1 MSIKRKA
8 LRSENRA
15 TKNKGG
21 KIKVSLKERLLRG
34 LLAIGFTMAPWA
46 MPSAYAD
53 IVRVDGG
60 TTDTVGGVH
69 NIYAGQVKGD
79 NAINRFQ
86 KFELPANQI
95 ANMYF
100 TTKGGTTE
108 ATSLFNFVNSRINID
123 GTVNALRNNT
133 IGGHMYFL
141 SKDGLTLGSKGV
153 INAGALTIMNGV
165 DFPTSNSNAFS
176 KIEDVLNLKQTQG
189 DGSIDIKGTINAVDL
204 VNIVSNYKLNVNSG
218 AKITTTS
225 VNGKR
230 DFTQLVNI
238 GNINSGLSSNLV
250 VSRSKESKGNVAL
263 VARATNYNED
273 NAAIHGWLDVATK
286 NTVGAYVNVEGN
298 TTIKADG
305 EASIGAYA
313 DCNAEFGNLATFGN
327 IGQSR
332 SGVTIAGTVEGDT
345 VNIISSATN
354 NFTQGVLNKIATTG
368 GKFVTEWMQRV
379 LGQKVD
385 VAGLTIDVV
394 GLKAYSDLT
403 VASGANITA
412 TGKDTTGEGAHSA
425 LNLQSISNVVASQG
439 AAGNTTGKDKRYFGA
454 GVLISTLENDAKLN
468 VAGGASLTTTDK
480 AGSITAAANAKTSTD
495 LRALGAPN
503 NTSMPETAYVTVS
516 LNLNDGYTKSE
527 VNIAKD
533 AKLDAAKDVN
543 LLANTG
549 LGTSNLSLITNAQ
562 DVYASTSMLYMDM
575 ESSADVNVGG
585 LITAGNE
592 VNLDAKNTDKIFT
605 KSSNNTTEDGAATW
619 LGYLANPTGGD
630 FTSLTNTVINGAR
643 NFVNE
648 KWGWLS
654 SVPDPVFKSNGW
666 TAGAT
671 INVTL
676 LNNEAN
682 INVGNTASIT
692 AAKDINIKALQGY
705 DDLLCTAVGSSSK
718 IKNPEGEGGVAKK
731 EVVVSAAIGYV
742 EKNDAANVNIAGST
756 AGNAAKLVAKT
767 GDINISANTEYIWNR
782 YNSMVTSLMSSW
794 DAVTVKNLRDSYA
807 EGQKV
812 PAELEAYYQN
822 PTVENFEKLQ
832 LAIANTPDFF
842 SGLGDIVQQ
851 VLNVGS
857 LVRKAEQFANAA
869 MYTNVNVGTTVRP
882 VSKSEEDVSVA
893 ISGAVLKYGTKANV
907 VVGRDAELTAGK
919 NIDITSKTKMVDAN
933 YFGTS
938 QGILGTF
945 GSDWGL
951 PDTVMKVLGNLEID
965 VKVLPGWSRS
975 EGDVYGGNIGI
986 TVNDIESNTV
996 IAEGAKLTA
1005 QSIKANADTDL
1016 QRVLVTLGGGSAG
1029 NTGVTG
1035 MMSVNYG
1042 NTNSIVSV
1050 DNEAKIIATGTNGLA
1065 LNADND
1071 SLLFNVDGDITA
1083 SHSKAIGVSFGYS
1096 QNNVITAAG
1105 IFDNDEATLENAG
1118 NLSEDS
1124 TENKR
1129 KKQIL
1134 QALKDSLS
1142 STQKGSLGNTDVQD
1156 AAFNI
1161 AKLSI
1166 DSTSTPEIIS
1176 VGVAGAV
1183 STKKNS
1189 REANAGEG
1197 RQDASGA
1204 NVLAQQSQIEMRD
1217 LGANDAADDTQNNIL
1232 NSIESNQSNA
1242 RVANNHASF
1251 TNLIGAGAVQISRF
1265 DGVTASLLED
1275 AKVNFTTGS
1284 RALDLYAHE
1293 DGLTATVAGA
1303 MALRTGAKEGASSVA
1318 MLSGTSAVN
1327 AVNMD
1332 VLAQMKDATIKD
1344 ALSITNEAKQAE
1356 TIAAAAAPISLDV
1369 TRSDLNIGFTTAMN
1383 ASVNLIDNHVHAN
1396 LNNNNVS
1403 MTDANLGNLTR
1414 VQNLAYDAST
1424 QITGGISLEV
1434 AKTAGLG
1441 LNAVFAQMKND
1452 VQANVIKGTYMS
1464 IDGFDNI
1471 AASDLLQINAAV
1483 GVAAGSNNL
1492 ALGAIWSHAKL
1503 DNNIEA
1509 VIDGATITAKNV
1521 ANEAVD
1527 AAVDDKKQASAN
1539 WKEVLLAVGFDAE
1552 GTEYKDVIQSEKVD
1566 LEFNEEVF
1574 DTSVEEAEQYKG
1586 DLDDKQ
1592 NDAAYNEENYT
1603 SKKLELSKDKNST
1616 VINGALSL
1624 ATEGGDRGNIA
1635 CAVAVTDAV
1644 VDNDYTA
1651 SIKNAK
1657 ITASDTAKGVT
1668 SLVHNDNLIVD
1679 FAAGISGTGSQQ
1691 SLLSGAGSAAAV
1703 KLRNDAVASIEN
1715 SEISSAKIDVQA
1727 KNAADI
1733 VDVAGAMSIG
1743 VGGTKVGIG
1752 LSVAASDIEN
1762 TTTAKALGST
1772 LQGYNGGA
1780 TAVDIQSL
1788 NNGDI
1793 KTIAAGIVGT
1803 IDKSYLA
1810 AYGNVA
1816 VNVGHNN
1823 TEAYVDH
1830 SLGENNVIKNS
1841 SKINKASTVNVYA
1854 EDTTE
1859 EVAAAAGANI
1869 TGSKAAVGLSFA
1881 VNRLDDQSL
1890 KAALNN
1896 TAVTTAQGANI
1907 NVETKEE
1914 IALKA
1919 IGVGAGLGIG
1929 NSYANF
1935 QGAASI
1941 TLARNKQNIAELN
1954 GGSIEGAT
1962 SDSADAE
1969 VVVKAYQEN
1978 EIIGTGDAI
1987 SASFSSKPGAA
1998 VGIGAVGINL
2008 DSTTKASINNIKKL
2022 NAKDVEVNALGKQR
2036 IYDVA
2041 VGISASAQTVNA
2053 AGSLS
2058 FNILNDDVAAAIT
2071 GSTINATNSVGVF
2084 AKGDDELVNVTGGL
2098 NLGFASTVGIGVAV
2112 ASNSMAGNVTATVNN
2127 SDITALGNGSKEL
2140 TAHEYT
2146 TSEDEKT
2153 KNKLTLTET
2162 QHKGLVVD
2170 AYSKHD
2176 ITDVVVS
2183 GGLAMNVSSVGVA
2196 LNGLGA
2202 TTEMT
2207 GTTGAYLENSSVNKN
2222 SEDTNGDV
2230 VVTAYDAATLHDVAV
2245 NVAAAF
2251 GNAAV
2256 SVGAAVALSDFDRT
2270 IEAKTSN
2277 GTINAAKLIDTAGGK
2292 TSNHMVT
2299 VGVSA
2304 SVSATGSAG
2313 VGALV
2318 DSVNSKNKVHA
2329 EISQVTSKNDGVTLK
2344 AAHDNYLNYTGVG
2357 IVAAGGQ
2364 GSGSVGVAVGTIND
2378 TNTIT
2383 GVLDKVNVTH
2393 RDDQAEDYFAVTN
2406 YSNTTPDLIAVTLS
2420 AGIGSGSVGVASDS
2434 HSAEDLLSLNIK
2446 NSSFGLDKK
2455 AKNVHAKVDNHY
2467 IINKTSTN
2475 ISIAGSLGGG
2485 VGVSVQPVTINSSE
2499 LLNITGSNF
2508 AATGNVNFTANETR
2522 DIDMVCVNVAGS
2534 TLIGVGVTNTMV
2546 VLGGKQ
2552 DSVVTTTNNGEL
2564 DEQMSVDLGAT
2575 INKADHAVDEG
2586 KKMVVDSIG
2595 DADKQMNAAASEIKT
2610 EEISKNTLTTEIEG
2624 IKTDIDDR
2632 DHYAQMGTEAVSGV
2646 TLKASNTNVTAKD
2659 INIKA
2664 ITKDNIDIV
2673 SGTGTLGL
2681 VGVNVNTASLKE
2693 NVANNLEILGG
2704 TYVAENTAILGTI
2717 TGEAKTRAVMAGV
2730 AGVGVNVA
2738 HARVAAE
2745 GKGNS
2750 VTVEGASLT
2759 NSKGLLVRALHD
2771 TDYFSYSDDY
2781 GVNVI
2786 QGGYLEAKT
2795 EDKLDNKLRV
2805 ANSELINT
2813 AENEPITTDG
2823 VSTPDT
2829 NTADKSAV
2837 QAKTGSIEIA
2847 AMKMSQ
2853 VRTKSRYGGV
2863 NGIGGLN
2870 SYASSKVDATNRL
2883 DFSQN
2888 EVKDISS
2895 FDLAKAGI
2903 LDLYSRYSTVTDC
2916 YLNFGGG
2923 SVIAGGGGV
2932 FGVSENKGQ
2941 AILNVD
2947 KNSFDV
2953 ANLKAQSLVTGIN
2966 DNVLAK
2972 NHGQTINIAVGIGA
2986 SKNKLETTI
2995 DTAAQTSLS
3004 DNSFAVSNTVANG
3017 NIMSYKEVEK
3027 LDVDGNKYTAYEPVY
3042 EQLAQKTAKT
3052 ALEILA
3058 ETNAKA
3064 DSDISC
3070 VNVGGILAVGHND
3083 GVVTINESTEAS
3095 LTGKQNAAATLLK
3108 SLSLKT
3114 KGTNDVYNKVYGGGG
3129 GILSISP
3136 YAATAE
3142 NVLTVTNDVT
3152 LKGKFKVQE
3161 AAAIEALQSDII
3173 EIQADTESGGA
3184 LLDVAGGSVKNTRNA
3199 NSHTIVTLSEAE
3211 LEADSASIVAQNNMD
3226 LNKKFRYGMK
3236 GGSGAGIIA
3245 AASPTTFT
3253 NSITELAGVEIGN
3266 SRVATANNLHI
3277 QAATENNIF
3286 ALSLFENGSILVGVN
3301 QATVN
3306 NTLSYTNQVNMD
3318 APSKL
3323 TTGAADSL
3331 LDINS
3336 VDNTLLNVGSYAHAY
3351 GALLTVAS
3359 PETNNTTKR
3368 NNYVN
3373 IAGSVNS
3380 ANDLAINAGQYADAS
3395 IAGLTAVI
3403 DVMTYSGGLIPARD
3417 RKLTNEIEQHN
3428 VVTISGSTTSIAD
3441 TVLYANEGAVNI
3453 TVNNISSGSYSSDKN
3468 TKGYVSSDTASTNP
3482 SDVSLKGEN
3491 KVKLEGGSVVAGAKH
3506 SVELE
3511 IGQPGYVVILNEQ
3524 ERAAFVSSNPRI
3536 KVTGNPTISGPGDL
3550 EQAVEFKQVNLSTE
3564 LYEQY
3569 LQQQD
3574 VVASYSTNK
3583 SSEAYAVALAE
3594 LKAIEDQLIALGMTS
3609 RDAQGNILVTG
3620 SVVADAVVLPK
3631 ISVSG
3636 GNVNINTQDIA
3647 ATNDASIK
3655 AYGTPTVSVINNT
3668 SLYVI
3673 LDDITVGE
3681 RGGEITYNTTKL
3693 EQGDAAA
3700 LTNNTS
3706 LIKSLNKNV
3715 KDISFISFANLH
3727 AEASEGGKVA
3737 IRSNYAGAK
3746 EFEVKITHEGEQV
3759 TAISKL
3765 MPNIELGN
3773 GASIINKRGNID
3785 IYSAAGDIVLNGNVN
3800 GKEINVKAAQ
3810 GSLYQNSVQGL
3821 VNIGGDVKQQYASLV
3836 QNVINNEASYLKGD
3850 AAHMTGS
3857 YTSDTVAASDESK
3870 GTIMGSSVYI
3880 SADTI
3885 NVNGLIQSGYA
3896 EYKLEVGSE
3905 AELQKI
3911 NELNTKYANSNY
3923 TDDEIVRMGG
3933 NSQFV
3938 VVAGG
3943 QVYDSA
3949 KGCYYYKV
3957 PVYYNPATKKLLVP
3971 NVEDYGGNISL
3982 TGKIASTGNG
3992 RLVAMDGTYDIAAN
4006 NKTTYDLKL
4015 YGLTTTN
4022 VEGKITIVDTAKHQQ
4037 TELTRTSYKVTD
4049 FTSGVTSNGSM
4060 SGSYT
4065 YKPLANQRY
4074 SWSLGKDESTRA
4086 YYERKYETNW
4096 WGLRESVDVTSHTGD
4111 YTKTS
4116 EVKLAGTAKD
4126 EANAITELKGY
4137 TNNFAVSLDKQRTS
4151 ESKSEVTETR
4161 WTTGLFGFRKHQL
4174 YKWYEDTGYS
4184 YTYNASVDASK
4195 DISISFIGNT
4205 DKSSTISV
4213 SSGGSIDVHGNIG
4226 SKDFNNTIEL
4236 TSNQGGIYQDK
4247 GYLRADSVTLQAVGA
4262 MSGINIL
4269 SSSELSLSATNNAKA
4284 DTIYW
4289 RNGVGSKTGSEGNA
4303 ININVE
4309 TQLAGVNS
4317 PGTVK
4322 LVGTNGNANNNSL
4335 VALFDLTTNG
4345 SIVSATNTAISAARV
4360 DLTATNGSIGTASKA
4375 ILVNTGDIPVVAADS
4390 LSASLNAQAKGNIY
4404 LAESS
4409 GDMRIGKI
4417 YSDEGDV
4424 SLSGPGSLVD
4434 ALPYDN
4440 VHKGRSEAELVALW
4454 ESLGLLE
4461 NKTAKETTTVD
4472 NGRPLYEY
4480 KTTSVK
4486 QADGSYKVVT
4496 EKVQARDAEGR
4507 LLYEV
4512 EEEVQAW
4519 DAQRL
4524 LYAISNS
4531 IINPEPGVELPTK
4544 VANIKADNLSLN
4556 MGDSAGLN
4564 SNTTTVY
4571 KIDELG
4577 MREDLADLK
4586 DIARADARDV
4596 IWDAVNNEVRITRK
4610 LPIGVMLKGTVSI
4623 NAGQIDGANNEA
4635 SNISG
4640 NVYLEGRKYS
4650 LANTQAAD
4658 LNIMQIAAKG
4668 DVILANAS
4676 GSVLNANSN
4685 SGMAVIKANNLTIDA
4700 GPKDGTNGSIGVAD
4714 KWLNVSIT
4722 GGLNATSNAGIY
4734 LEQIGADTLLLQG
4747 IASKGDIYLTAL
4759 SDIVSDTSLGTTSYI
4774 NLVNPGSITLKSLN
4788 GNVGTETNWLRV
4800 LNGEEAITNDKHLV
4814 VEAAKS
4820 AYIKGMSTAQDGAS
4834 AGGTLYVE
4842 DISVG
4847 SGESI
4852 NLDSNGGIYFV
4863 KAQAATIDAKAA
4875 LSVEQSQDSILEADV
4890 FYVQAGTGIKLAGS
4904 NNKLHKVALF
4914 NSGSNTGSKNITEK
4928 QRSTIINSGDKALEL
4943 VAVGRS
4949 KEAASEAFVGDL
4961 VLKNAA
4967 SGLAN
4972 DINITGLVVVEGTV
4986 NIENAEQSIHVP
4998 AAPTAAAFSVSA
5010 DSITL
5015 LAEEQVTNA
5024 GALVAKN
5031 GISLSGNT
5039 ADSLMGVENT
5049 GTMTT
5054 ANGDISLTAANSTI
5068 KNEGTLTVEQKG
5080 NITIEAGKHVI
5091 NRGVLNIQGAGNI
5104 ALTSGEQGSV
5114 FSLKDGELYTREGN
5128 IDLLAKSSTY
5138 SVVIN
5143 GNAVTNDDAALNA
5156 ADEEALLAGNVVG
5169 AVINSANA
5177 AAIGGTFAITSSKG
5191 SIFNF
5196 NNFSNS
5202 NAESGDLT
5210 FNLAS
5215 QDIQLAAAEGSIV
5228 NNIDLYSK
5236 ARVSLLAKSGLSNLS
5251 YTIFGAKGVTLQAT
5265 EGDVINSSVI
5275 ESSSGDIRLLADKG
5289 SVVNVSGADLV
5300 TAGGN
5305 VILESGAGAVVDN
5318 QLYYATNQGEIVS
5331 LGEQAVYSVNRY
5343 YLDNGKKVILTA
5355 TMEAPANAAVKTE
5368 ILGANNVVLADLA
5381 GDIAVFR
5388 KGAVVNYGNT
5398 LAGINADVKN
5408 SGNVILQSAKGDVFN
5423 YFDFNNISKRAD
5435 GSISAKYTDSGYEM
5449 GAGIDSVSIAANDL
5463 TLSAVEGKVFN
5474 SKRQLTAGRDVS
5486 IIAKEGMANFAY
5498 DVQAGRN
5505 ITLTATEGLLVNN
5518 AKLTAASGIIKL
5530 EAQNGSVVN
5539 MLHGDAVA
5547 QEGSVAMLAGGAH
5560 TEQLQLVDT
5569 NGKVSQL
5576 VVNAVAETGS
5586 ASDLKLKLNN
5596 ETAGNYTILVDKY
5609 YSNGGSYV
5617 RMDEN
5622 TDITS
5627 LTTEQQASI
5636 VTVFYQVNDSTNTK
5650 HLVTNF
5656 EAEGL
5661 TTATI
5666 TVNNTNMIG
5675 VKGDVE
5681 AFRQG
5686 DVINRGNIVAGG
5698 GSVALQATYGNII
5711 NYDNYELF
5719 NGKTN
5724 TEALG
5729 TPKII
5734 KAHMGTSIVA
5744 DLKIY
5749 NNMDITAG
5757 EDLLISGGDSVISG
5771 QAYNHLYALGKLIIE
5786 STGSSL
5792 VNNADLVGEKGVILR
5807 AYGELTNTGN
5817 ISSHGVVEL
5826 LAGGIDNSAGMN
5838 TEVARLTNSGDLTA
5852 GSHVR
5857 VETNIGDITLT
5868 GVDIVAKNNPSAVA
5882 EEQKGYIN
5890 IATNSGNIVYSNGTD
5905 TAAHSY
5911 VLNAKA
5917 EDGITVQTG
5926 NGSITSTVNYEAGKS
5941 IALTAANTGTNSSLG
5956 SISQV
5961 GNLQAGPYAVDNE
5974 GYAVAGEGAV
5984 AINGAQAASVH
5995 GDIFAAEGIN
6005 ITSSQG
6011 AVTLQGELKA
6021 GTGIDLAAKGKITA
6035 AGDMYAGNNI
6045 SVGNNIDATH
6055 AAAVEITNSVIKAK
6069 NNITLEAEGTV
6080 NSSKNLV
6087 TSEKGSIILQSFTE
6101 GDVLAAR
6108 NELKAKNDVVLLAKK
6123 GNVVSTSYKDDGIY
6137 PYLSLVANEGMVKLF
6152 TEQGNVSTK
6161 GIILSA
6167 TGVTLEADKGNVSNA
6182 AAVMSNG
6189 AISLQASG
6197 SYVDEQGKMQLGAVV
6212 NNGVLVTISD
6222 EDVKLKATGSVNNN
6236 AAIFA
6241 DGGSIELRAGAS
6253 IANNAVL
6260 AATGGHVS
6268 LTAGDNVENMGG
6280 GIVATEN
6287 ITLTGGGY
6295 VVNRASALASSG
6307 GNISLSSTGAAGGVQ
6322 NLHSS
6327 LTAQRGQISL
6337 TANKGNVLNA
6347 GQSSAL
6353 TAEQDIVLATNSGAV
6368 HNEAAATTEAGKIAL
6383 TTGSGSVTNEGK
6395 LTINNASTEANKGT
6409 VELRGTDFV
6418 KNTGAIKAHGQVD
6431 LVAEQGYVL
6440 NQEAIS
6446 TTKGGVNLNGVNS
6459 VTNYGTIEAVD
6470 KVTLGSTN
6478 GAVLLS
6484 RGTFAATDVTNAS
6497 AVTSAKGD
6505 ISLIGSGKI
6514 INYRAD
6520 LVAGASAEAASG
6532 SIVLQ
6537 STGTGD
6543 VDNYESTLIANKGN
6557 ITLKTNSGNV
6567 LNYIVD
6573 TNEYRFVDTDRVL
6586 TAAEVETIEIDG
6598 SSMYAL
6604 NANGERCLVVAHSI
6618 TNLSAA
6624 QDVLLQAGEGD
6635 ILNDGGIEAKQG
6647 SITEQTAKGTVYNL
6661 GDLTAEKGVSL
6672 EASADVYNVFAD
6684 ITSKTEGIT
6693 LKSTLSGDVYNET
6706 SDLKAQ
6712 NDVLLQAQKGDIVNS
6727 TSDINAIAGSITL
6740 RAVETGDIYNLNNS
6754 LTADAAMSGTRNISM
6769 TTAKGALLNFGA
6781 DLTASGSVELKSAA
6795 TAEHGDVQNV
6805 NSSITAGGAVTLQA
6819 TEGGLVNYLGAIE
6832 AGKKSGSNAD
6842 VQLLA
6847 AYDVLNLGSA
6857 ITTDKGKVELQATES
6872 GDVTNDFSAITTRE
6886 GNISIVTVSGAVENA
6901 YSNLSATDSNITV
6914 AGTKDVVLNNS
6925 AVTAKRNVSI
6935 SSSPAAYGEVLL
6947 TESNIN
6953 AGTGAGGTASITSS
6967 NGDIIIRNSD
6977 VRAGAEINMAA
6988 TKGNISNFNVGD
7000 VVVATD
7006 SHVGV
7011 TVTAE
7016 KNVEVTSLA
7025 GNIDNYSVTTAEKE
7039 DVSLTAFAGSVINY
7053 ANITANGGTISLA
7066 AYAPDKSANK
7076 GDVSSLNTYNV
7087 NTVLSA
7093 GKGVDLF
7100 AMNKLQNDSDVKV
7113 QQGNITITSVNSSV
7127 DMGVNSNNDSKL
7139 AVYTVEQTGN
7149 IIVKADKDIINQT
7162 KLQIGNVTNKTG
7174 GGNIYLTSAHGSI
7187 TNQGDAELVTANG
7200 NITMLAEKNIVNN
7213 GEAYARG
7220 GEIYIESFAGDVNN
7234 TDDFD
7239 VYKGTKTDLAT
7250 SHISIMAKEGKLSN
7264 EHNLVSGGNI
7274 TLVAKDGLQNFSYY
7288 LSAIGDVS
7296 LTATAGDL
7304 INSTAILS
7312 QQGSIYLTAEQGAV
7326 VNVAGGAVAN
7336 MLAYDVA
7343 SDNFTLVENISMHKG
7358 DLYALGGDVIL
7369 RAGGNNDG
7377 STKTVLGVSYGSGDV
7392 INMGSIVALGSH
7404 KVAEAANTGYTV
7416 RNQTFASTLTEE
7428 YFEPGKV
7435 GLYSA
7440 HGNVLNKDTEYGADG
7455 SRNADALMLGN
7466 TNYVLS
7472 LGDIELIAE
7481 EGYLLNNFNIDA
7493 GGSVRAVAKEDV
7505 SFRKSGTNGQNAMVI
7520 TRVGGDLG
7528 ISSITGI
7535 VDGRDFDM
7543 TANGNILVEG
7553 YQGIELSSDVTS
7565 LTGSVMLAAANGS
7578 IYKEVSSQTAYG
7590 GTVTALNGM
7599 AAIGA
7604 GLGDIEVK
7612 AVLGKDVVL
7621 YAPKGDFKVNLVGA
7635 FDSFTAQAQNMS
7647 IDELKNLNSDASGK
7661 APALA
7666 IMGESY
7672 TSKHNGD
7679 IHFSYLNVN
7688 SADIVVENGSVAIDK
7703 LQVKDT
7709 AHITASGY
7717 KVGIYGPAG
7726 KIYRDDS
7733 AAIFFDANRGT
7744 AAGDRPIA
7752 DLSDFFNFNG
7762 EHATSSFLDRFSHIS
7777 SIIDNMQ
7784 QEIASMDRS
7793 DTWNK
7798 DTKGWMNLYIDSG
7811 SHARSNGILLH
7822 RKYNYYVD
7830 NARYPVDDL
7839 ARIILQTSPY
7849 GLYDLAYYN
7858 TLGLD
7863 FTRYDL
7869 IDVQQVALSN
7879 EREVFSKES
7888 DIFLFE
7894 SVLEDGEKIYKL
7906 GSKSSIKYN

>member
-8 LRSENRA
+8 LRTENRA
-15 TKNKGG
+15 AKNKGS
-21 KIKVSLKERLLRG
+21 KVNISLKERLLRG
-34 LLAIGFTMAPWA
+34 TLAIGFTMSPWA

-60 TTDTVGGVH
+60 TTDTVGSVH

-86 KFELPANQI
+86 KFELPPNQI

-100 TTKGGTTE
+100 KTKGGTSE
-108 ATSLFNFVNSRINID
+108 AKSLFNFVNSKINID

-165 DFPTSNSNAFS
+165 DFPDKNDKAFS
-176 KIEDVLNLKQTQG
+176 KIEDVLNLKQDQG
-189 DGSIDIKGTINAVDL
+189 EGSIDIKGTINAVDL
-204 VNIVSNYKLNVNSG
+204 VHIVSNYKLNVNSG
-218 AKITTTS
+218 ANINTTS
-225 VNGKR
+225 PNGKR

-238 GNINSGLSSNLV
+238 GSINSGLGNNLV
-250 VSRSKESKGNVAL
+250 VSRSKDSKGNVAL
-263 VARATNYNED
+263 IARATDYNED
-273 NAAIHGWLDVATK
+273 NAAIHDWLDVATK

-313 DCNAEFGNLATFGN
+313 DCYAEWGNLATFGN

-332 SGVTIAGTVEGDT
+332 SGVTIAGTVEGDK
-345 VNIISSATN
+345 VNIVSSATN
-354 NFTQGVLNKIATTG
+354 NFTQGVFNKILSTAR
-368 GKFVTEWMQRV
+368 KFGTEWVQRAFKT
-379 LGQKVD
+379 GD
-385 VAGLTIDVV
+385 VAGLEIDVV

-403 VASGANITA
+403 IASGAQITA
-412 TGKDTTGEGAHSA
+412 TGKDTTGEGARSA

-454 GVLISTLENDAKLN
+454 GVLLSRLENDAKLN
-468 VAGGASLTTTDK
+468 VKDGASLATTDK
-480 AGSITAAANAKTSTD
+480 EGSITAAANATTSTD
-495 LRALGAPN
+495 LRALAAPN

-516 LNLNDGYTKSE
+516 LNVNNGYTNSV
-527 VNIAKD
+527 VNIANN
-533 AKLDAAKDVN
+533 AKLNAAKDVN
-543 LLANTG
+543 LLANTS
-549 LGTSNLSLITNAQ
+549 LSTSNLSLITNAQ
-562 DVYASTSMLYMDM
+562 DVYVSTSMLYMDM
-575 ESSADVNVGG
+575 ESSADVNVDG
-585 LITAGNE
+585 LITAGND
-592 VNLDAKNTDKIFT
+592 VKLDAKNKDKIFT
-605 KSSNNTTEDGAATW
+605 KASNNTTDDGAATW

-630 FTSLTNTVINGAR
+630 FASLTNTIINGTR

-648 KWGWLS
+648 KWGKLS

-671 INVTL
+671 INVTRL
-676 LNNEAN
+676 KNEAN

-705 DDLLCTAVGSSSK
+705 DDLFCVAVGSSSK
-718 IKNPEGEGGVAKK
+718 IKNPVDDAGNAKK
-731 EVVVSAAIGYV
+731 EVVVSAAIGYM

-756 AGNAAKLVAKT
+756 AGNAAKLVANT
-767 GDINISANTEYIWNR
+767 GDINISADAEYIWNR
-782 YNSMVTSLMSSW
+782 YDSMVKSLMSSW
-794 DAVTVKNLRDSYA
+794 DAFTVKTLRDSYD
-807 EGQKV
+807 EGQEI

-832 LAIANTPDFF
+832 LAIASNPSFF
-842 SGLGDIVQQ
+842 TGVGAIVDQ
-851 VLNVGS
+851 VLNLGS

-869 MYTNVNVGTTVRP
+869 FYVNVNVGTTVRP
-882 VSKSEEDVSVA
+882 ASKSEEDVSVA
-893 ISGAVLKYGTKANV
+893 ISGAVLNYGTKANV
-907 VVGRDAELTAGK
+907 VVGRGAELTAGK
-919 NIDITSKTKMVDAN
+919 TIDITSKTKMVDAN

-951 PDTVMKVLGNLEID
+951 SGTAMKVLGNLEID

-986 TVNDIESNTV
+986 TVNDIQSNTV

-1005 QSIKANADTDL
+1005 QNIKANADTDL

-1035 MMSVNYG
+1035 MLSVNYG
-1042 NTNSIVSV
+1042 NTNSIVSI
-1050 DNEAKIIATGTNGLA
+1050 DNEAKITTTGADGLA

-1071 SLLFNVDGDITA
+1071 SLLVNVDGDITA
-1083 SHSKAIGVSFGYS
+1083 SPTRAIGVSFGYT

-1105 IFDNDEATLENAG
+1105 IFDNDKATLDNAD
-1118 NLSEDS
+1118 NLSEGS
-1124 TENKR
+1124 TDDKR

-1134 QALKDSLS
+1134 QALKNTLS
-1142 STQKGSLGNTDVQD
+1142 STQKDSLGNTNVQD
-1156 AAFNI
+1156 AAFNVG
-1161 AKLSI
+1161 KLSI
-1166 DSTSTPEIIS
+1166 DATSTPEIIS

-1189 REANAGEG
+1189 REANAGAG

-1204 NVLAQQSQIEMRD
+1204 DVLVQQSQTEMTN
-1217 LGANDAADDTQNNIL
+1217 LGANDNADDTQNNIL
-1232 NSIESNQSNA
+1232 NSIGNNQSNV
-1242 RVANNHASF
+1242 RVNNNHASF
-1251 TNLIGAGAVQISRF
+1251 TNLMGAGAVQISRF

-1303 MALRTGAKEGASSVA
+1303 MALRTGAKQGASSVA

-1332 VLAQMKDATIKD
+1332 VLVQVKDATIKD

-1369 TRSDLNIGFTTAMN
+1369 SSGNLNSGFTTAMN

-1396 LNNNNVS
+1396 LINNNVS
-1403 MTDANLGNLTR
+1403 MTEANWGNLTR
-1414 VQNLAYDAST
+1414 IQNLAYDAST
-1424 QITGGISLEV
+1424 QITGAISLEV
-1434 AKTAGLG
+1434 AKTVGLG
-1441 LNAVFAQMKND
+1441 LNAVFAQMQND
-1452 VQANVIKGTYMS
+1452 VQANVTKGTYMS
-1464 IDGFDNI
+1464 IDGLENI
-1471 AASDLLQINAAV
+1471 AATNLLQVNAAV
-1483 GVAAGSNNL
+1483 GVAAGSDST
-1492 ALGAIWSHAKL
+1492 ALGAVWSHAKL

-1521 ANEAVD
+1521 ANKAVD
-1527 AAVDDKKQASAN
+1527 TVVDDKKQGSTS
-1539 WKEVLLAVGFDAE
+1539 WKQAVQALGFDAE
-1552 GTEYKDVIQSEKVD
+1552 GTEYKDVVQSEKVD

-1574 DTSVEEAEQYKG
+1574 DASVEEAKKYKG
-1586 DLDDKQ
+1586 DLKDKQ
-1592 NDAAYNEENYT
+1592 NTGTYTEENYT
-1603 SKKLELSKDKNST
+1603 SKKLELSKDKGST

-1624 ATEGGDRGNIA
+1624 AAEGGERSKLA
-1635 CAVAVTDAV
+1635 LAAAVTDAV

-1657 ITASDTAKGVT
+1657 ITASDTAKGVL

-1679 FAAGISGTGSQQ
+1679 FAAGISGTGSRQ

-1715 SEISSAKIDVQA
+1715 SEISSAKIYVKA

-1743 VGGTKVGIG
+1743 VGGTKAGIG
-1752 LSVAASDIEN
+1752 LSVAASDVEN

-1772 LQGYNGGA
+1772 LQGYDGGS
-1780 TAVDIQSL
+1780 TVVDIQSL

-1803 IDKSYLA
+1803 LDKSYLA
-1810 AYGNVA
+1810 AHGNVA

-1823 TEAYVDH
+1823 TEAYLDH

-1841 SKINKASTVNVYA
+1841 SKINKASKVNVYA

-1869 TGSKAAVGLSFA
+1869 SGSKAAVGLSFA

-1890 KAALNN
+1890 KAAMNN
-1896 TAVTTAQGANI
+1896 TAVTTAKGAKI

-1919 IGVGAGLGIG
+1919 IGVGAGIGIG
-1929 NSYANF
+1929 KEYLNF

-1941 TLARNKQNIAELN
+1941 TLARNKQNVAELN
-1954 GGSIEGAT
+1954 GGSIEGAA

-1978 EIIGTGDAI
+1978 KIIGTGDAI
-1987 SASFSSKPGAA
+1987 SASFSTSAGVPI
-1998 VGIGAVGINL
+1998 GIGAVGINL

-2022 NAKDVEVNALGKQR
+2022 NASDVEVNALGKQR

-2041 VGISASAQTVNA
+2041 VGISASAQTVNI

-2058 FNILNDDVAAAIT
+2058 FNILNDDVAAEIT
-2071 GSTINATNSVGVF
+2071 GSTINASNSVGVF

-2098 NLGFASTVGIGVAV
+2098 NMGFASTVGIGVAV
-2112 ASNSMAGNVTATVNN
+2112 ASNSMAGNVTATVKN
-2127 SDITALGNGSKEL
+2127 SDITALGKGSKQL
-2140 TAHEYT
+2140 TAHEYS

-2153 KNKLTLTET
+2153 KNKLTLTENK
-2162 QHKGLVVD
+2162 HKGLVVD
-2170 AYSKHD
+2170 AYSEHD

-2183 GGLAMNVSSVGVA
+2183 GGLAVNTSSAGVA

-2207 GTTGAYLENSSVNKN
+2207 GTTGAYLENSNVNKN
-2222 SEDTNGDV
+2222 NEDTNGDV
-2230 VVTAYDAATLHDVAV
+2230 VVTAYDAATLNDVAV

-2251 GNAAV
+2251 GNAAGV
-2256 SVGAAVALSDFDRT
+2256 SVGAAVTLSDFDRT

-2277 GTINAAKLIDTAGGK
+2277 CTINAAKLIDTAGGK

-2299 VGVSA
+2299 VGVSVG
-2304 SVSATGSAG
+2304 VSATAGAG

-2318 DSVNSKNKVHA
+2318 DSVNSENKVHA

-2378 TNTIT
+2378 NNTIT

-2420 AGIGSGSVGVASDS
+2420 AGIGSGSVGVASDA

-2475 ISIAGSLGGG
+2475 VSIAASLGGG

-2534 TLIGVGVTNTMV
+2534 TLVGVGVTNTMV

-2564 DEQMSVDLGAT
+2564 DDQMSVELGAT
-2575 INKADHAVDEG
+2575 IDKSNDAVDEG
-2586 KKMVVDSIG
+2586 KKMVLDSID
-2595 DADKQMNAAASEIKT
+2595 DAGGQMNEAASEIKT
-2610 EEISKNTLTTEIEG
+2610 EEISQNTLTTEIED
-2624 IKTDIDDR
+2624 IKNDIAKR
-2632 DHYAQMGTEAVSGV
+2632 NHYAQLGTETVSGV
-2646 TLKASNTNVTAKD
+2646 TLKSSNTNVTAKD

-2681 VGVNVNTASLKE
+2681 AGVNVNTASLKE
-2693 NVANNLEILGG
+2693 NVSNKMEILGG
-2704 TYVAENTAILGTI
+2704 TYVAENTAVLGTI
-2717 TGEAKTRAVMAGV
+2717 TGEAKTWAVMAGV

-2738 HARVAAE
+2738 HARVIAE

-2750 VTVEGASLT
+2750 VTVEGARLT

-2771 TDYFSYSDDY
+2771 TDYLSYSDDY

-2795 EDKLDNKLRV
+2795 EDKLDNKLKV
-2805 ANSELINT
+2805 ASSKLFNT
-2813 AENEPITTDG
+2813 AENEPITTEG
-2823 VSTPDT
+2823 VSRPDT

-2837 QAKTGSIEIA
+2837 QAKTGSMEIA

-2853 VRTKSRYGGV
+2853 VRTESRYGGV

-2870 SYASSKVDATNRL
+2870 SYARSKVDATNRL

-2895 FDLAKAGI
+2895 IDVAKAGI
-2903 LDLYSRYSTVTDC
+2903 VDLYSRYSTVTDC

-2932 FGVSENKGQ
+2932 FGVSDNKGQ
-2941 AILNVD
+2941 ALLNVD

-2953 ANLKAQSLVTGIN
+2953 ANLRAQSLVTGIN
-2966 DNVLAK
+2966 DNVMAK
-2972 NHGQTINIAVGIGA
+2972 NHGQTINIAVGIGVG
-2986 SKNKLETTI
+2986 KNKLDTTI

-3004 DNSFAVSNTVANG
+3004 DNSFAVSNTVVDG
-3017 NIMSYKEVEK
+3017 NIIGYQEVEK
-3027 LDVDGNKYTAYEPVY
+3027 LDADGQKYTAYEPIY
-3042 EQLAQKTAKT
+3042 EQIVQETAKT
-3052 ALEILA
+3052 ALDILA

-3083 GVVTINESTEAS
+3083 GVVTINESTDAS
-3095 LTGKQNAAATLLK
+3095 LTGTQNAATLLK

-3129 GILSISP
+3129 GIFSISP

-3142 NVLTVTNDVT
+3142 NVLTVTNDVK

-3161 AAAIEALQSDII
+3161 AAAVEALQSDII
-3173 EIQADTESGGA
+3173 EIQADTESGGG
-3184 LLDVAGGSVKNTRNA
+3184 LLDVAGGNVKNTRNA

-3211 LEADSASIVAQNNMD
+3211 LEAESASIVAQNNMD

-3236 GGSGAGIIA
+3236 GGSGAGLIA

-3253 NSITELAGVEIGN
+3253 NSITELAGVEIGK

-3286 ALSLFENGSILVGVN
+3286 ALSLFENGSVLVGVN

-3318 APSKL
+3318 TDSTL

-3351 GALLTVAS
+3351 GALLTVAL

-3373 IAGSVNS
+3373 IAGRVNS

-3491 KVKLEGGSVVAGAKH
+3491 KVKLEGGSIVAGAKH
-3506 SVELE
+3506 NVQLV
-3511 IGQPGYVVILNEQ
+3511 IGQPGEVVILNNE
-3524 ERAAFVSSNPRI
+3524 ERAAFKSSNPGVA
-3536 KVTGNPTISGPGDL
+3536 VTGTPTISGAGDL

-3569 LQQQD
+3569 LQQQN

-3609 RDAQGNILVTG
+3609 RDEKGNILVTG

-3647 ATNDASIK
+3647 ATQASIK
-3655 AYGTPTVSVINNT
+3655 AYGTPTASVINNT
-3668 SLYVI
+3668 SLYLI

-3700 LTNNTS
+3700 LTKNTDA
-3706 LIKSLNKNV
+3706 IKSLNKNV
-3715 KDISFISFANLH
+3715 KDISFAALH
-3727 AEASEGGKVA
+3727 AEASEGGTSEGGKVD
-3737 IRSNYAGAK
+3737 IKSNYAGAK
-3746 EFEVKITHEGEQV
+3746 EFEVKFTHEGEQV

-3773 GASIINKRGNID
+3773 GASIINKSGKID
-3785 IYSAAGDIVLNGNVN
+3785 ISNMVGDIVLNGNVN
-3800 GKEINVKAAQ
+3800 GKEINVGAAQ

-3821 VNIGGDVKQQYASLV
+3821 VNIGGDVKQQYESLV
-3836 QNVINNEASYLKGD
+3836 KDVISKENSYLKGND
-3850 AAHMTGS
+3850 AHKTGR
-3857 YTSDTVAASDESK
+3857 YTSDKVAASDKSK
-3870 GTIMGSSVYI
+3870 GTIMGNSVYI

-3896 EYKLEVGSE
+3896 EYKVEVGSA

-3923 TDDEIVRMGG
+3923 TDDEIIRMGG

-3943 QVYDSA
+3943 QAYDSA
-3949 KGCYYYKV
+3949 KDCYYYKV

-4015 YGLTTTN
+4015 YGLTTTK

-4049 FTSGVTSNGSM
+4049 FNSRSTSSEAISGSYT
-4060 SGSYT
+4060 GSYT

-4126 EANAITELKGY
+4126 EANAITELTGY
-4137 TNNFAVSLDKQRTS
+4137 TNNFAVSLDKQQTS
-4151 ESKSEVTETR
+4151 KSKSEATETR

-4174 YKWYEDTGYS
+4174 YEWYEDTGYS

-4195 DISISFIGNT
+4195 DIKISFIGNT
-4205 DKSSTISV
+4205 DNSSTISV

-4226 SKDFNNTIEL
+4226 SKDLNNTINL

-4247 GYLRADSVTLQAVGA
+4247 GYLRADTVALKAVGA

-4269 SSSELSLSATNNAKA
+4269 SDSELALSATNTAKA
-4284 DTIYW
+4284 DTTYW
-4289 RNGVGSKTGSEGNA
+4289 RNGVGSKTGGEGNA
-4303 ININVE
+4303 ITINVE
-4309 TQLAGVNS
+4309 TQLTN
-4317 PGTVK
+4317 GTVK

-4335 VALFDLTTNG
+4335 VSLFDLSTNG
-4345 SIVSATNTAISAARV
+4345 SIVSGTNTAISAARV
-4360 DLTATNGSIGTASKA
+4360 DLTATNGSIGTASEA
-4375 ILVNTGDIPVVAADS
+4375 ILVNTGDIPVAADS
-4390 LSASLNAQAKGNIY
+4390 LSASLNAQASGNIY
-4404 LAESS
+4404 LAEAS
-4409 GDMRIGKI
+4409 GDMRVGKI
-4417 YSDEGDV
+4417 YSDKGDV

-4434 ALPYDN
+4434 ALPYDSVN
-4440 VHKGRSEAELVALW
+4440 KGRSEAELVALW
-4454 ESLGLLE
+4454 ESLGLLK

-4480 KTTSVK
+4480 KTTSVR
-4486 QADGSYKVVT
+4486 QADGSYKVVK
-4496 EKVQARDAEGR
+4496 EQVQARDAEGR
-4507 LLYEV
+4507 PLYEV
-4512 EEEVQAW
+4512 EKDVQAW

-4544 VANIKADNLSLN
+4544 VANIKAENLSLN

-4577 MREDLADLK
+4577 MRNDLADLK

-4596 IWDAVNNEVRITRK
+4596 TWDEAHNEVRITRK

-4623 NAGQIDGANNEA
+4623 NAGQINGADNGA

-4640 NVYLEGRKYS
+4640 NVYLEGRKDS

-4658 LNIMQIAAKG
+4658 LNIKQIAAKG

-4700 GPKDGTNGSIGVAD
+4700 GPKDGTNGSIGTAD
-4714 KWLNVSIT
+4714 KWLNVSIK

-4734 LEQIGADTLLLQG
+4734 LEQVGADTLLLQG
-4747 IASKGDIYLTAL
+4747 IASKGYIYLTAL
-4759 SDIVSDTSLGTTSYI
+4759 NDIVSDTSLGNNSYI

-4800 LNGEEAITNDKHLV
+4800 LNGAEVNHTTTINNDKYLV

-4820 AYIKGMSTAQDGAS
+4820 AYIKGMSTAQDGTSAS
-4834 AGGTLYVE
+4834 GTLYVE
-4842 DISVG
+4842 NIAVG
-4847 SGESI
+4847 SDESI
-4852 NLDSNGGIYFV
+4852 HLDANGGIYFV

-4875 LSVEQSQDSILEADV
+4875 LSVEQSLDSILEAEV
-4890 FYVQAGTGIKLAGS
+4890 FTVQAGKGINLAGA
-4904 NNKLHKVALF
+4904 NNKLHEVALY
-4914 NSGSNTGSKNITEK
+4914 NSGSNSEAQNIPVK
-4928 QRSTIINSGDKALEL
+4928 QTSTIKNSGDKELEL
-4943 VAVGRS
+4943 VAVGKS
-4949 KEAASEAFVGDL
+4949 KEAADKAFVGNL
-4961 VLKNAA
+4961 ELKNATG
-4967 SGLAN
+4967 GLAN
-4972 DINITGLVVVEGTV
+4972 DINITGRVVVEGAV
-4986 NIENAEQSIHVP
+4986 NINNAEQSIHVS
-4998 AAPTAAAFSVSA
+4998 AVPTAADFSMS
-5010 DSITL
+5010 
-5015 LAEEQVTNA
+5015 AEEIQLTAEQQVTNA

-5031 GISLSGNT
+5031 GISLSGKT

-5054 ANGDISLTAANSTI
+5054 AEGNISLTATNSTI
-5068 KNEGTLTVEQKG
+5068 KNEGMLTVEQKG
-5080 NITIEAGKHVI
+5080 NISIEAEKHVI
-5091 NRGVLNIQGAGNI
+5091 NRGVLNIQRAGNI

-5128 IDLLAKSSTY
+5128 IDLRANSSTY
-5138 SVVIN
+5138 SVIIN
-5143 GNAVTNDDAALNA
+5143 GNAVTNDNAALNA
-5156 ADEEALLAGNVVG
+5156 AGEENLLAGNVVG

-5177 AAIGGTFAITSSKG
+5177 AAIGGTFAITSNKG

-5196 NNFSNS
+5196 NNFSNA
-5202 NAESGDLT
+5202 NAEGGNLT
-5210 FNLAS
+5210 INMAS
-5215 QDIQLAAAEGSIV
+5215 QDIRLAAAEGRIF

-5305 VILESGAGAVVDN
+5305 VILESGTGAVVDN
-5318 QLYYATNQGEIVS
+5318 KLYYATNQGEIVS
-5331 LGEQAVYSVNRY
+5331 LGEQEAYSVNRY
-5343 YLDNGKKVILTA
+5343 YLDNGNKVILTA

-5423 YFDFNNISKRAD
+5423 YFDFNFNNISKRAD
-5435 GSISAKYTDSGYEM
+5435 GSISDKYTGSTYAM
-5449 GAGIDSVSIAANDL
+5449 GPGINSVSIAANDL

-5498 DVQAGRN
+5498 DVKAGRN
-5505 ITLTATEGLLVNN
+5505 ITLAATEGLLVNN

-5569 NGKVSQL
+5569 NGKTTQL
-5576 VVNAVAETGS
+5576 VVNAVAEAGS
-5586 ASDLKLKLNN
+5586 ASDLNLNLNN
-5596 ETAGNYTILVDKY
+5596 KTAGNDTILVDKY

-5617 RMDEN
+5617 RMDEH

-5627 LTTEQQASI
+5627 LTTEQQASM
-5636 VTVFYQVNDSTNTK
+5636 VTVFYQVNDSDNTK
-5650 HLVTNF
+5650 HLVKDFN
-5656 EAEGL
+5656 AEGM
-5661 TTATI
+5661 TKATI
-5666 TVNNTNMIG
+5666 TVNGTTMLG

-5698 GSVALQATYGNII
+5698 GSVALKAAQGNII

-5724 TEALG
+5724 TVAFTVALG
-5729 TPKII
+5729 APKEI
-5734 KAHMGTSIVA
+5734 KSHKGTSIA
-5744 DLKIY
+5744 AGLKIY
-5749 NNMDITAG
+5749 NNMDIKAG
-5757 EDLLISGGDSVISG
+5757 EDLSISAGDAAISG
-5771 QAYNHLYALGKLIIE
+5771 QEYNHLYALGKLIIE

-5817 ISSHGVVEL
+5817 ITSHGVVEL
-5826 LAGGIDNSAGMN
+5826 LAGGIDNSASKSLN
-5838 TEVARLTNSGDLTA
+5838 TEAARLTNSGDLTA

-5882 EEQKGYIN
+5882 KEQKGYIN
-5890 IATNSGNIVYSNGTD
+5890 IATTNGDIVYSNGAG

-5917 EDGITVQTG
+5917 EDGITVKTD

-5941 IALTAANTGTNSSLG
+5941 IALTAANAGTNSPG

-5961 GNLQAGPYAVDNE
+5961 GNLKAGSYAVDNE
-5974 GYAVAGEGAV
+5974 GYAVAGVGAVAGEGAV
-5984 AINGAQAASVH
+5984 AINGAQAVSVQ
-5995 GDIFAAEGIN
+5995 GDIFAADDI
-6005 ITSSQG
+6005 IIASSLG
-6011 AVTLQGELKA
+6011 AVAMQGELKA

-6045 SVGNNIDATH
+6045 SVGHNTDATH

-6069 NNITLEAEGTV
+6069 NNITLKAEGTV

-6087 TSEKGSIILQSFTE
+6087 TSENGSIRLQSFTE
-6101 GDVLAAR
+6101 GDVLAER
-6108 NELKAKNDVVLLAKK
+6108 NVLKAKDNVKLLAKN
-6123 GNVVSTSYKDDGIY
+6123 GNIVSTSYKDDGIY

-6161 GIILSA
+6161 GIILSE
-6167 TGVTLEADKGNVSNA
+6167 TGVTLKAGKGNITNNA
-6182 AAVMSNG
+6182 SISSRGSITLKAGTVQGNGQQGNVINKGALLANATNKNVKLEAAGSVTNNSV
-6189 AISLQASG
+6189 IFASG
-6197 SYVDEQGKMQLGAVV
+6197 SIDLQAGA
-6212 NNGVLVTISD
+6212 
-6222 EDVKLKATGSVNNN
+6222 SVRNN
-6236 AAIFA
+6236 AA
-6241 DGGSIELRAGAS
+6241 
-6253 IANNAVL
+6253 L
-6260 AATGGHVS
+6260 AATGGHVR
-6268 LTAGDNVENMGG
+6268 LTASDNVENMGG
-6280 GIVATEN
+6280 GIIAAKY
-6287 ITLTGGGY
+6287 ISLTGGGF
-6295 VVNRASALASSG
+6295 VTNR
-6307 GNISLSSTGAAGGVQ
+6307 
-6322 NLHSS
+6322 SS
-6327 LTAQRGQISL
+6327 LTARQGKVSL
-6337 TANKGNVLNA
+6337 TANKGDVINA

-6353 TAEQDIVLATNSGAV
+6353 TAGKDIVLATTVGDV
-6368 HNEAAATTEAGKIAL
+6368 RNEAAATTEAGKIAL

-6395 LTINNASTEANKGT
+6395 LTVKNASTEANKGT

-6418 KNTGAIKAHGQVD
+6418 KNTGAIKAQGQVD

-6440 NQEAIS
+6440 NKEDIA
-6446 TTKGGVNLNGVNS
+6446 TTKGGVNLNGIQSLNGIKS
-6459 VTNYGTIEAVD
+6459 VTNYGSIEAVEG
-6470 KVTLGSTN
+6470 VTLGSTN
-6478 GAVLLS
+6478 GVVLLHG
-6484 RGTFAATDVTNAS
+6484 GTFAATDVKNAG

-6505 ISLIGSGKI
+6505 ISLIGSGEI

-6520 LVAGASAEAASG
+6520 LVAGASDEATTG

-6537 STGTGD
+6537 STGAGD

-6557 ITLKTNSGNV
+6557 ITLKTNSGDV
-6567 LNYIVD
+6567 INYIVD
-6573 TNEYRFVDTDRVL
+6573 TNEYRFVDTDFVDTNRVL

-6604 NANGERCLVVAHSI
+6604 DASGERRLVVAHSI

-6624 QDVLLQAGEGD
+6624 NNVLLEAVVEGD
-6635 ILNDGGIEAKQG
+6635 IFNDGGIEAKQG
-6647 SITEQTAKGTVYNL
+6647 SITEKTAKGTVYNL

-6672 EASADVYNVFAD
+6672 EASADVFNVFAD
-6684 ITSKTEGIT
+6684 IISKTEGVT
-6693 LKSTLSGDVYNET
+6693 LKSTLSGDVYNVT
-6706 SDLKAQ
+6706 SDLTAQ
-6712 NDVLLQAQKGDIVNS
+6712 EDVLLRAQKGDIVNS
-6727 TSDINAIAGSITL
+6727 TSEINATAGSITL
-6740 RAVETGDIYNLNNS
+6740 RAVEAGDIYNLNNS
-6754 LTADAAMSGTRNISM
+6754 LTADAAMSGGKNISI
-6769 TTAKGALLNFGA
+6769 TTAKGEILNFGA
-6781 DLTASGSVELKSAA
+6781 QLTASGSVELKSAA
-6795 TAEHGDVQNV
+6795 AAEYGDVQNV
-6805 NSSITAGGAVTLQA
+6805 NSSITAGGAVTLRAAQG
-6819 TEGGLVNYLGAIE
+6819 ELVNYLSAIE
-6832 AGKKSGSNAD
+6832 AGKKSDSNAD

-6872 GDVTNDFSAITTRE
+6872 GDVTNNFSSITTEE
-6886 GNISIVTVSGAVENA
+6886 GNISITTASGALENA
-6901 YSNLSATDSNITV
+6901 YSNLSTTDGNIDV
-6914 AGTKDVVLNNS
+6914 AGTKDVVLDSS
-6925 AVTAKRNVSI
+6925 AIAAKGNVSI
-6935 SSSPAAYGEVLL
+6935 ASSSVAYGEVLL
-6947 TESNIN
+6947 TESNVT
-6953 AGTGAGGTASITSS
+6953 AGIGAGGTASITSS

-6977 VRAGAEINMAA
+6977 VRAGDEINIDSN
-6988 TKGNISNFNVGD
+6988 KGNISNINVGD

-7006 SHVGV
+7006 SHAAV
-7011 TVTAE
+7011 TVTAA
-7016 KNVEVTSLA
+7016 KNVEVTSIA
-7025 GNIDNYSVTTAEKE
+7025 GNIANYGVTTAKKE

-7066 AYAPDKSANK
+7066 AYAPDKSADK
-7076 GDVSSLNTYNV
+7076 GNVSSLNTYA
-7087 NTVLSA
+7087 NTVLRA

-7100 AMNKLQNDSDVKV
+7100 AMNELRNDSDVNV
-7113 QQGNITITSVNSSV
+7113 TQGNITITSVNSTV
-7127 DMGVNSNNDSKL
+7127 DLGVNSNNADNL
-7139 AVYTVEQTGN
+7139 ALYTVEQTGN
-7149 IIVKADKDIINQT
+7149 IIVKADKDVVNQT
-7162 KLQIGNVTNKTG
+7162 KLQIGNVANKTG
-7174 GGNIYLTSAHGSI
+7174 GGNIYLTSDQGGI
-7187 TNQGDAELVTANG
+7187 TNQGNAELVTANG
-7200 NITMLAEKNIVNN
+7200 NITMLAEQNIVNN

-7220 GEIYIESFAGDVNN
+7220 GEIYLESFKGDVNN
-7234 TDDFD
+7234 TDD
-7239 VYKGTKTDLAT
+7239 YNGTKTSFAT
-7250 SHISIMAKEGKLSN
+7250 SHITILAKEGKVTN

-7274 TLVAKDGLQNFSYY
+7274 TLVAKEGLQNFSYH

-7304 INSTAILS
+7304 INSSAILS

-7326 VNVAGGAVAN
+7326 VNVAGGAVTN

-7343 SDNFTLVENISMHKG
+7343 SDDFALVDNISMHKG

-7369 RAGGNNDG
+7369 RAGGVNDG
-7377 STKTVLGVSYGSGDV
+7377 TTKTVNGINYGSGDV
-7392 INMGSIVALGSH
+7392 VNEGSIVALGSH
-7404 KVAEAANTGYTV
+7404 KVAGAANAACTV
-7416 RNQTFASTLTEE
+7416 LNQTFASMMTEE

-7440 HGNVLNKDTEYGADG
+7440 HGDVINKDTEYSADG
-7455 SRNADALMLGN
+7455 NKNAAALQLGP
-7466 TNYVLS
+7466 TNYVRS
-7472 LGDIELIAE
+7472 LGDIELVAE
-7481 EGYLLNNFNIDA
+7481 EGSILNNFNIDA
-7493 GGSVRAVAKEDV
+7493 GGSVRAVAKENV
-7505 SFRKSGTNGQNAMVI
+7505 SFSKSGANGQNAMVI

-7528 ISSITGI
+7528 ISSITGV
-7535 VDGRDFDM
+7535 VDSRGFDM

-7590 GTVTALNGM
+7590 GTVKALNGM
-7599 AAIGA
+7599 AVIGA

-7612 AVLGKDVVL
+7612 AVLAKDVVL

-7635 FDSFTAQAQNMS
+7635 LDSVTAQAQKMS
-7647 IDELKNLNSDASGK
+7647 VDELTNLNSGASGK

-7672 TSKHNGD
+7672 TAKHNGD

-7688 SADIVVENGSVAIDK
+7688 NADIVVENGSVAIDK
-7703 LQVKDT
+7703 LQVKDV

-7762 EHATSSFLDRFSHIS
+7762 EHTTSSFFDRFSHIS
-7777 SIIDNMQ
+7777 SIMDNMQ
-7784 QEIASMDRS
+7784 REIDSMDRS
-7793 DTWNK
+7793 NTWNK
-7798 DTKGWMNLYIDSG
+7798 DTKGWTNLYIDKG
-7811 SHARSNGILLH
+7811 SFARSNGILLH

-7830 NARYPVDDL
+7830 NVHYPQDDL
-7839 ARIILQTSPY
+7839 ARITLESSLY
-7849 GLYDLAYYN
+7849 GLYDLAYTHN
-7858 TLGLD
+7858 LGSD

-7869 IDVQQVALSN
+7869 VNLKQLVQNDGLSF
-7879 EREVFSKES
+7879 VFNES
-7888 DIFLFE
+7888 DISLFE
-7894 SVLEDGEKIYKL
+7894 SVLENGEKTYKL
-7906 GSKSSIKYN
+7906 GSKSSKKDN

>member
-86 KFELPANQI
+86 TFDLPANQI

-123 GTVNALRNNT
+123 GTVNALRSNT

-165 DFPTSNSNAFS
+165 DFPGSNGNAFS
-176 KIEDVLNLKQTQG
+176 KIEDVLNLKQDQG

-204 VNIVSNYKLNVNSG
+204 VNIISNYKLNVNSG

-238 GNINSGLSSNLV
+238 GSINSGLGNNLV

-332 SGVTIAGTVEGDT
+332 SGVTIAGTVEGET
-345 VNIISSATN
+345 VNIVSSATN

-368 GKFVTEWMQRV
+368 GKFVTEWMQRW

-439 AAGNTTGKDKRYFGA
+439 AAGNTTGRDKRYFGA

-516 LNLNDGYTKSE
+516 LNLNDGHTKSE

-543 LLANTG
+543 ILANTS
-549 LGTSNLSLITNAQ
+549 LSTSNLSLVTNAQ
-562 DVYASTSMLYMDM
+562 DVYVSTSMLYMDM
-575 ESSADVNVGG
+575 ESSADVNVDG
-585 LITAGNE
+585 LITAGND
-592 VNLDAKNTDKIFT
+592 VKLNAKNTDKIFT
-605 KSSNNTTEDGAATW
+605 KASNNTTEDGAATW

-742 EKNDAANVNIAGST
+742 EKNDAANVNIAGRT

-767 GDINISANTEYIWNR
+767 GDINISANAEYIWNR

-807 EGQKV
+807 EGQEI

-832 LAIANTPDFF
+832 LAIASKPDFF

-882 VSKSEEDVSVA
+882 ASKSEDDVSVA
-893 ISGAVLKYGTKANV
+893 ISGAVLNYGTKANV
-907 VVGRDAELTAGK
+907 VVGRDAELTAGN
-919 NIDITSKTKMVDAN
+919 NIDITSKAKMVDAN

-951 PDTVMKVLGNLEID
+951 PGTAMKVLGNLEID

-986 TVNDIESNTV
+986 TVNDIQSNTV

-1005 QSIKANADTDL
+1005 QNIKANADTDL

-1050 DNEAKIIATGTNGLA
+1050 DNEAKITATGTNGLA

-1105 IFDNDEATLENAG
+1105 IFDNDKATLESAG
-1118 NLSEDS
+1118 TLYEDS
-1124 TENKR
+1124 TEEKR

-1134 QALKDSLS
+1134 QALNDSLS
-1142 STQKGSLGNTDVQD
+1142 STQKGSLGNTGVQD
-1156 AAFNI
+1156 AVFNV

-1176 VGVAGAV
+1176 LGVAGAV

-1189 REANAGEG
+1189 REANVGAG

-1204 NVLAQQSQIEMRD
+1204 DVLVQQSQIEMRD
-1217 LGANDAADDTQNNIL
+1217 LGANDAADDTQNEIL
-1232 NSIESNQSNA
+1232 NSIGSNQSNA

-1265 DGVTASLLED
+1265 DGVTASLLEN
-1275 AKVNFTTGS
+1275 AQVNFTTGS
-1284 RALDLYAHE
+1284 RALDLYVHE
-1293 DGLTATVAGA
+1293 DGLAVTVAGA

-1332 VLAQMKDATIKD
+1332 VLAQVKDATIKD

-1369 TRSDLNIGFTTAMN
+1369 TKSDLNVGFTTAMN

-1403 MTDANLGNLTR
+1403 MTDANWGNLTR

-1434 AKTAGLG
+1434 AQTAGLG
-1441 LNAVFAQMKND
+1441 LNAVFAQMQND
-1452 VQANVIKGTYMS
+1452 VQANVTKGTYMS

-1471 AASDLLQINAAV
+1471 AASDLLQVNAAV

-1492 ALGAIWSHAKL
+1492 ALGAIWSHAKI

-1521 ANEAVD
+1521 ANKAVD
-1527 AAVDDKKQASAN
+1527 AAVDDKKQTSAN

-1552 GTEYKDVIQSEKVD
+1552 GTEYKDVVQSEKVD

-1574 DTSVEEAEQYKG
+1574 DASVEEAKQYQG

-1624 ATEGGDRGNIA
+1624 AYENGNKGNAA

-1657 ITASDTAKGVT
+1657 ITASDAANGVT

-1679 FAAGISGTGSQQ
+1679 FAAGISGTGSMQ

-1703 KLRNDAVASIEN
+1703 QLHNDAVASIEN

-1803 IDKSYLA
+1803 VDKSYLV

-1907 NVETKEE
+1907 NVETNEK

-2071 GSTINATNSVGVF
+2071 GSTINATNSVGVL
-2084 AKGDDELVNVTGGL
+2084 AKGDDQLINVTGGL

-2127 SDITALGNGSKEL
+2127 SDITALGKGSKEL

-2183 GGLAMNVSSVGVA
+2183 GGLAVNVSSVGVA

-2256 SVGAAVALSDFDRT
+2256 SVGAAVALSDYDRT

-2586 KKMVVDSIG
+2586 KKMVVDSID
-2595 DADKQMNAAASEIKT
+2595 DAGKQMNAAASEIKT

-2646 TLKASNTNVTAKD
+2646 TLKSSNTNVTAKD

-2717 TGEAKTRAVMAGV
+2717 TGEAKTRAVMASV

-2953 ANLKAQSLVTGIN
+2953 ANLRAQSLVTGIN

-3027 LDVDGNKYTAYEPVY
+3027 LDADGNKYTAYEPVY

-3095 LTGKQNAAATLLK
+3095 LTGKQNADTLLK

-3161 AAAIEALQSDII
+3161 AAAVEALQSDII

-3226 LNKKFRYGMK
+3226 LNKEFRYGMK

-3318 APSKL
+3318 IDSKL

-3441 TVLYANEGAVNI
+3441 TDLYANEGAVNI

-3482 SDVSLKGEN
+3482 SDVSMKGEN

-3524 ERAAFVSSNPRI
+3524 ERAAFVSSNPEI
-3536 KVTGNPTISGPGDL
+3536 KVTGNPTISGDDDL
-3550 EQAVEFKQVNLSTE
+3550 KKAVSLKQVNLSTE
-3564 LYEQY
+3564 LYGQY
-3569 LQQQD
+3569 LQQQN

-3631 ISVSG
+3631 VSVSG
-3636 GNVNINTQDIA
+3636 GNVNINTQDIV

-3681 RGGEITYNTTKL
+3681 RGGEIKYNTTKL

-3727 AEASEGGKVA
+3727 AEASEGGMVD
-3737 IRSNYAGAK
+3737 IQSNYAGAK
-3746 EFEVKITHEGEQV
+3746 EFKVKFEGEQV

-3773 GASIINKRGNID
+3773 GASIINKSGNID

-3992 RLVAMDGTYDIAAN
+3992 RLVSMDGTYDIAAN

-4049 FTSGVTSNGSM
+4049 FTSGVTSNGSI

-4126 EANAITELKGY
+4126 EASAITKLEGY
-4137 TNNFAVSLDKQRTS
+4137 TNNFAVSLDKQKTS
-4151 ESKSEVTETR
+4151 ESKSDVTETR

-4269 SSSELSLSATNNAKA
+4269 SGSELSLSATNNAKA

-4289 RNGVGSKTGSEGNA
+4289 RNGVGSTTGGEGNA

-4335 VALFDLTTNG
+4335 VSLFDLSTNG
-4345 SIVSATNTAISAARV
+4345 SIVSGTNTAISAARV

-4390 LSASLNAQAKGNIY
+4390 LSASLNAQAKGDIY

-4434 ALPYDN
+4434 ALPYDS

-4486 QADGSYKVVT
+4486 QADGSYMVVT

-4586 DIARADARDV
+4586 DIAKADARDV
-4596 IWDAVNNEVRITRK
+4596 TWDAVNNEVRITRK

-4623 NAGQIDGANNEA
+4623 SAGQINGADNGA

-4640 NVYLEGRKYS
+4640 NVYLEGRKDS

-4658 LNIMQIAAKG
+4658 LNIKQIAAKG

-4685 SGMAVIKANNLTIDA
+4685 YGMAVIKANNLTIDA
-4700 GPKDGTNGSIGVAD
+4700 GPKDGSNGSIGEAA
-4714 KWLNVSIT
+4714 KWLNVSIK

-4734 LEQIGADTLLLQG
+4734 LEQIGADALLLQG

-4759 SDIVSDTSLGTTSYI
+4759 NDIVSDTSLGNNSFI
-4774 NLVNPGSITLKSLN
+4774 NLVNKGSINLQSLN

-4800 LNGEEAITNDKHLV
+4800 LNGEEAITEEAFTNDKHLV

-4842 DISVG
+4842 NIAVG

-4852 NLDSNGGIYFV
+4852 NLDANGGIYFV

-4890 FYVQAGTGIKLAGS
+4890 VYVQAGKGIKLAGDH
-4904 NNKLHKVALF
+4904 NKLHKVALF

-4928 QRSTIINSGDKALEL
+4928 QISTIINSGDMDLEL

-4967 SGLAN
+4967 SGSAN
-4972 DINITGLVVVEGTV
+4972 DINITGRVVVEGAV
-4986 NIENAEQSIHVP
+4986 DIENAEQSIHVP
-4998 AAPTAAAFSVSA
+4998 AAPTAADFSMS
-5010 DSITL
+5010 
-5015 LAEEQVTNA
+5015 AEEIQLTAEQQVTNA
-5024 GALVAKN
+5024 GALVAIN
-5031 GISLSGNT
+5031 GISLSGKT
-5039 ADSLMGVENT
+5039 ADNLMGVENN

-5054 ANGDISLTAANSTI
+5054 ANGDISLTAANGSI
-5068 KNEGTLTVEQKG
+5068 KNKGMLTVEQKG

-5091 NRGVLNIQGAGNI
+5091 NRGILNIQGAGNI

-5114 FSLKDGELYTREGN
+5114 FSLKDGELYTGEGN

-5215 QDIQLAAAEGSIV
+5215 QDIKLTAAEGSIV
-5228 NNIDLYSK
+5228 NNIDLYSE

-5305 VILESGAGAVVDN
+5305 VILESGDGAVVDN
-5318 QLYYATNQGEIVS
+5318 QLYYATNHGEIVS

-5586 ASDLKLKLNN
+5586 ASDLELKLNN
-5596 ETAGNYTILVDKY
+5596 KAAGNDTILVDKY
-5609 YSNGGSYV
+5609 YNNGSAYV

-5650 HLVTNF
+5650 HLVTDF

-5661 TTATI
+5661 TKATI
-5666 TVNNTNMIG
+5666 TVNNTNMVG

-5744 DLKIY
+5744 GLKIY

-5817 ISSHGVVEL
+5817 ITSQGVVEL
-5826 LAGGIDNSAGMN
+5826 LAGGIDNSAGKTLN
-5838 TEVARLTNSGDLTA
+5838 AEAASLTNSGDLTA

-5857 VETNIGDITLT
+5857 VETNLGDITLT
-5868 GVDIVAKNNPSAVA
+5868 GVDIVAKNKPNAVTG
-5882 EEQKGYIN
+5882 EQKGYIN
-5890 IATNSGNIVYSNGTD
+5890 IATTSGNIVYSNGAD

-5917 EDGITVQTG
+5917 EDGITIQTA
-5926 NGSITSTVNYEAGKS
+5926 NGSIISTVNYEAGNS
-5941 IALTAANTGTNSSLG
+5941 IALTAAKAGTDNSLG

-5974 GYAVAGEGAV
+5974 GYAVAGVGAV
-5984 AINGAQAASVH
+5984 AINGAQDISVQ
-5995 GDIFAAEGIN
+5995 GDLFAADGIN

-6021 GTGIDLAAKGKITA
+6021 GTAIDLAAKGKITA

-6045 SVGNNIDATH
+6045 SVGHNIDATH

-6069 NNITLEAEGTV
+6069 GNVTLEAEGAV

-6087 TSEKGSIILQSFTE
+6087 TSENGSIRLQSFTE

-6152 TEQGNVSTK
+6152 TEQGNVNTE
-6161 GIILSA
+6161 GIILSK
-6167 TGVTLEADKGNVSNA
+6167 TGVTLEAGKGNITNNA
-6182 AAVMSNG
+6182 SISSGDSITLKAGADQDNGQQGNVINNG
-6189 AISLQASG
+6189 ALLANAQNKDVKLEADGSVTNNSVIFASG
-6197 SYVDEQGKMQLGAVV
+6197 SIEML
-6212 NNGVLVTISD
+6212 
-6222 EDVKLKATGSVNNN
+6222 
-6236 AAIFA
+6236 A
-6241 DGGSIELRAGAS
+6241 DAS
-6253 IANNAVL
+6253 IANNATL
-6260 AATGGHVS
+6260 AAVAGHVS

-6280 GIVATEN
+6280 RIVATED
-6287 ITLTGGGY
+6287 ITLTGGGF

-6322 NLHSS
+6322 NQYSS
-6327 LTAQRGQISL
+6327 LTARQGQISL
-6337 TANKGNVLNA
+6337 NANNGDVLNA
-6347 GQSSAL
+6347 GQGSAIM
-6353 TAEQDIVLATNSGAV
+6353 AGQDIVLATARGNV
-6368 HNEAAATTEAGKIAL
+6368 NNEAAATTEVGKIAL
-6383 TTGSGSVTNEGK
+6383 TTGSGSVTNQGR
-6395 LTINNASTEANKGT
+6395 LTIKNASTEANQGT

-6418 KNTGAIKAHGQVD
+6418 ENTGAIKAQGQVD

-6446 TTKGGVNLNGVNS
+6446 TTKGGVNLNGINS

-6470 KVTLGSTN
+6470 MVTLGSTN

-6484 RGTFAATDVTNAS
+6484 GGTFAATDVINAGS
-6497 AVTSAKGD
+6497 VTSAKGD
-6505 ISLIGSGKI
+6505 ISLIGSGEI
-6514 INYRAD
+6514 INHRAD
-6520 LVAGASAEAASG
+6520 LVAGASAEATNG

-6537 STGTGD
+6537 STDAGD
-6543 VDNYESTLIANKGN
+6543 VDNYESIIIAKGSITLQANK
-6557 ITLKTNSGNV
+6557 GNV

-6586 TAAEVETIEIDG
+6586 TTAEVETIEIDG

-6604 NANGERCLVVAHSI
+6604 NANGKRCLVVAHSI

-6624 QDVLLQAGEGD
+6624 QDVLLQAGEGY

-6647 SITEQTAKGTVYNL
+6647 SIVEQTAKGTVYNL

-6672 EASADVYNVFAD
+6672 EASENVYNVFAD

-6712 NDVLLQAQKGDIVNS
+6712 KDVLLQAQKGDIVNS

-6754 LTADAAMSGTRNISM
+6754 LTADTAMSGTQNISM

-6795 TAEHGDVQNV
+6795 AAEYGDVQNV
-6805 NSSITAGGAVTLQA
+6805 NSSITAGGTVTLQA
-6819 TEGGLVNYLGAIE
+6819 TQGGLVNYLGAIE

-6857 ITTDKGKVELQATES
+6857 ITTYKGKVELQATES

-6886 GNISIVTVSGAVENA
+6886 GNISIVTESGAIENA
-6901 YSNLSATDSNITV
+6901 YSNLSTSNGNITV
-6914 AGTKDVVLNNS
+6914 DGTKDVVLNNS
-6925 AVTAKRNVSI
+6925 AVAAQGNVRI
-6935 SSSPAAYGEVLL
+6935 SSSSGAYGEVLL
-6947 TESNIN
+6947 TESNIT

-6967 NGDIIIRNSD
+6967 YGDIIIRNSD
-6977 VRAGAEINMAA
+6977 VRAGTTIDIASNQ
-6988 TKGNISNFNVGD
+6988 GNISNFNVGD

-7011 TVTAE
+7011 TVAAE

-7025 GNIDNYSVTTAEKE
+7025 GNIDNYGVTTAANE

-7066 AYAPDKSANK
+7066 AYAPDKSADK
-7076 GDVSSLNTYNV
+7076 GNVSSLNTYNT

-7100 AMNKLQNDSDVKV
+7100 AMNTLQNDSDVKV

-7139 AVYTVEQTGN
+7139 ALYTVEQTGN

-7174 GGNIYLTSAHGSI
+7174 GGNIYLTSAQGGI

-7220 GEIYIESFAGDVNN
+7220 GEIYIESSKGDVNN

-7250 SHISIMAKEGKLSN
+7250 SHISIMAKEGTLTNK
-7264 EHNLVSGGNI
+7264 HNLVSGGNI

-7343 SDNFTLVENISMHKG
+7343 SDSFALVENISMDKG

-7377 STKTVLGVSYGSGDV
+7377 STKTVLDVSYGSGDV

-7404 KVAEAANTGYTV
+7404 KVAEAADTGYAV

-7440 HGNVLNKDTEYGADG
+7440 HGNVLNMDTEYGADG
-7455 SRNADALMLGN
+7455 SRNAADLMLGN

-7590 GTVTALNGM
+7590 GTVKAMNGM
-7599 AAIGA
+7599 SAIGA

-7672 TSKHNGD
+7672 TAKHNGD

-7762 EHATSSFLDRFSHIS
+7762 EHTTSSFLDRFSHIS

-7863 FTRYDL
+7863 FTRYNL

>member
-8 LRSENRA
+8 LRTENRA
-15 TKNKGG
+15 AKNKGS
-21 KIKVSLKERLLRG
+21 KVNISLKERLLRG
-34 LLAIGFTMAPWA
+34 TLAIGFTMSPWA

-60 TTDTVGGVH
+60 TTDTVGSVH

-100 TTKGGTTE
+100 KTKGGTSE
-108 ATSLFNFVNSRINID
+108 AKSLFNFVNSKINID

-165 DFPTSNSNAFS
+165 DFPDKNDKAFS
-176 KIEDVLNLKQTQG
+176 KIEDVLNLKQDQG
-189 DGSIDIKGTINAVDL
+189 EGSIDIKGTINAVDL
-204 VNIVSNYKLNVNSG
+204 VHIVSNYKLNVHSG

-225 VNGKR
+225 PNGKR

-238 GNINSGLSSNLV
+238 GSINSGLGNNLV

-263 VARATNYNED
+263 IARATDYNED
-273 NAAIHGWLDVATK
+273 NAAIHDWLDVATK
-286 NTVGAYVNVEGN
+286 NTVGAYIKVEGN

-313 DCNAEFGNLATFGN
+313 DCYAGFGNLATFGN

-332 SGVTIAGTVEGDT
+332 SSVTIAGTVEGDT
-345 VNIISSATN
+345 VNIVSSATN
-354 NFTQGVLNKIATTG
+354 NFTQSVTNQLVTTG
-368 GKFVTEWMQRV
+368 RKFVTEWLQRAFKN
-379 LGQKVD
+379 GD

-394 GLKAYSDLT
+394 GLKADSDLT

-412 TGKDTTGEGAHSA
+412 TGKDPAGEGARSA
-425 LNLQSISNVVASQG
+425 LNLQSISNVVVSQG
-439 AAGNTTGKDKRYFGA
+439 AVGNTTGENKRYFGA

-468 VAGGASLTTTDK
+468 VNGGASLTTTDK
-480 AGSITAAANAKTSTD
+480 EGSITTAANAKTSTD
-495 LRALGAPN
+495 LRALAAPN

-516 LNLNDGYTKSE
+516 LNLNDGHTKSE
-527 VNIAKD
+527 VNIAKN
-533 AKLDAAKDVN
+533 AKLNAAKDVN
-543 LLANTG
+543 LLANTS
-549 LGTSNLSLITNAQ
+549 LSTSNLSLITNAQ
-562 DVYASTSMLYMDM
+562 DVYVSTSMLYMDM
-575 ESSADVNVGG
+575 ESSADVNVDG
-585 LITAGNE
+585 LITAGNA
-592 VNLDAKNTDKIFT
+592 VKLDAKNTDKIFT
-605 KSSNNTTEDGAATW
+605 KASNNTTDDGAATW
-619 LGYLANPTGGD
+619 LGYLANPSGGD
-630 FTSLTNTVINGAR
+630 FTSLTNTVINLTR
-643 NFVNE
+643 NKVNE

-671 INVTL
+671 INVTRL
-676 LNNEAN
+676 KNEAN

-692 AAKDINIKALQGY
+692 AAKDINIKAWQGY
-705 DDLLCTAVGSSSK
+705 DDLFCTAVGSSSK
-718 IKNPEGEGGVAKK
+718 IKNPEGEGGAAKK
-731 EVVVSAAIGYV
+731 EVVVSAAIGYID
-742 EKNDAANVNIAGST
+742 KNDAANVNIASST
-756 AGNAAKLVAKT
+756 SGNAAKLVANT
-767 GDINISANTEYIWNR
+767 GDINISADAEYIWNR
-782 YNSMVTSLMSSW
+782 YNSMVNSLMSSW
-794 DAVTVKNLRDSYA
+794 DYVTVKTLRDSYA

-832 LAIANTPDFF
+832 LAIANTPSFF
-842 SGLGDIVQQ
+842 SGVGDIVQQ

-869 MYTNVNVGTTVRP
+869 FYVNVNVGTTVRP
-882 VSKSEEDVSVA
+882 ASKSEEDVSVA
-893 ISGAVLKYGTKANV
+893 ISGAVLNYGTKANV
-907 VVGRDAELTAGK
+907 VVGRGAELTAGK

-951 PDTVMKVLGNLEID
+951 SDTVRKVLGNLEID

-1005 QSIKANADTDL
+1005 QNIKANADTDL

-1042 NTNSIVSV
+1042 NTNSIVSI
-1050 DNEAKIIATGTNGLA
+1050 DNEAKITTTGADGLA

-1083 SHSKAIGVSFGYS
+1083 SHTRAIGVSFGYS

-1105 IFDNDEATLENAG
+1105 IFDNDKATLDNAD
-1118 NLSEDS
+1118 NLSEGS
-1124 TENKR
+1124 TDDKR

-1134 QALKDSLS
+1134 QALKNTLS
-1142 STQKGSLGNTDVQD
+1142 STQRDSLGNTEVQD
-1156 AAFNI
+1156 AAFNVG
-1161 AKLSI
+1161 KLSI
-1166 DSTSTPEIIS
+1166 DATSTPEIIS

-1189 REANAGEG
+1189 RVVNAEGE

-1204 NVLAQQSQIEMRD
+1204 DVLVEASQTEMTN
-1217 LGANDAADDTQNNIL
+1217 LGANDNADDTQNNIL
-1232 NSIESNQSNA
+1232 NSIGNNQSNV
-1242 RVANNHASF
+1242 RVNNNHASF
-1251 TNLIGAGAVQISRF
+1251 TNLMGAGAVQISRF

-1293 DGLTATVAGA
+1293 DGLAVTVAGA

-1332 VLAQMKDATIKD
+1332 VLAQVKDATIKD

-1369 TRSDLNIGFTTAMN
+1369 TKSDLNIGFTTAMN

-1403 MTDANLGNLTR
+1403 MTEANWGNLTR
-1414 VQNLAYDAST
+1414 IQNLAYDAST

-1434 AKTAGLG
+1434 AQTAGLG
-1441 LNAVFAQMKND
+1441 LNAVFAQMQND
-1452 VQANVIKGTYMS
+1452 VQANVTKGTYMS

-1471 AASDLLQINAAV
+1471 AASDLLQVNAAV

-1521 ANEAVD
+1521 ANKAVD
-1527 AAVDDKKQASAN
+1527 AVVDDKKQGSTS
-1539 WKEVLLAVGFDAE
+1539 WKQALQALGFDAE
-1552 GTEYKDVIQSEKVD
+1552 GTEYKDVVQSEKVD

-1574 DTSVEEAEQYKG
+1574 DASVEEAKQYKG
-1586 DLDDKQ
+1586 DLDNKQ
-1592 NDAAYNEENYT
+1592 NDATYNEENYT
-1603 SKKLELSKDKNST
+1603 SKKLELSKDKSST

-1624 ATEGGDRGNIA
+1624 AYENGNKGNAA

-1703 KLRNDAVASIEN
+1703 KLRNDAVSSIEN

-1752 LSVAASDIEN
+1752 LSVAASDVEN

-1772 LQGYNGGA
+1772 LQGYDGGS
-1780 TAVDIQSL
+1780 TTVDIQSL

-1803 IDKSYLA
+1803 LDKSYLA

-1823 TEAYVDH
+1823 TEAYLDH

-1841 SKINKASTVNVYA
+1841 SKINKASKVNVYA

-1890 KAALNN
+1890 KAAMNN
-1896 TAVTTAQGANI
+1896 TAVTTAQGAKI
-1907 NVETKEE
+1907 NVKTKEE
-1914 IALKA
+1914 ITLKA
-1919 IGVGAGLGIG
+1919 IGVGAGIGIG
-1929 NSYANF
+1929 KEYLNF

-1941 TLARNKQNIAELN
+1941 TLARNKQNVAELN

-1987 SASFSSKPGAA
+1987 SASFSTSAGVPI
-1998 VGIGAVGINL
+1998 GIGAVGINL

-2022 NAKDVEVNALGKQR
+2022 KAKDVEVNALGKQR

-2058 FNILNDDVAAAIT
+2058 FNILNDDVTAEIT
-2071 GSTINATNSVGVF
+2071 GSTINASNSVGVF

-2112 ASNSMAGNVTATVNN
+2112 ASNSMAGNVTATVKN
-2127 SDITALGNGSKEL
+2127 SDITALGKGSKQL
-2140 TAHEYT
+2140 TAHEYS

-2153 KNKLTLTET
+2153 KNKLTLTENK
-2162 QHKGLVVD
+2162 HKGLVVD

-2183 GGLAMNVSSVGVA
+2183 GGLAVNTSSAGVA

-2207 GTTGAYLENSSVNKN
+2207 GTTGAYLENSNVNKN
-2222 SEDTNGDV
+2222 NEDTNGDV
-2230 VVTAYDAATLHDVAV
+2230 VVTAYDAAALNDVAV

-2251 GNAAV
+2251 GNAAGV
-2256 SVGAAVALSDFDRT
+2256 SVGAAVTLSDFDRT

-2299 VGVSA
+2299 VGVSVG
-2304 SVSATGSAG
+2304 VSATAGAG

-2318 DSVNSKNKVHA
+2318 DSVNSENKVHA

-2420 AGIGSGSVGVASDS
+2420 AGIGSGSVGVASDA

-2455 AKNVHAKVDNHY
+2455 AKNVSAKVDNHY

-2475 ISIAGSLGGG
+2475 VSIAGSLGGG

-2575 INKADHAVDEG
+2575 IDKSNAAVDEG
-2586 KKMVVDSIG
+2586 KQMVVDSIG
-2595 DADKQMNAAASEIKT
+2595 DAGEQMNAAASEIKT
-2610 EEISKNTLTTEIEG
+2610 EETSQNTLTTEIEA
-2624 IKTDIDDR
+2624 IKTDIAAR

-2646 TLKASNTNVTAKD
+2646 TLKSSNTNVTAQD

-2681 VGVNVNTASLKE
+2681 VGVNVNLASLKE
-2693 NVANNLEILGG
+2693 NVSNKLEILGG

-2738 HARVAAE
+2738 HAKVTAE
-2745 GKGNS
+2745 GKGNN

-2795 EDKLDNKLRV
+2795 DDKLDNKLRV
-2805 ANSELINT
+2805 ANSKLINT
-2813 AENEPITTDG
+2813 AENEPITTEG
-2823 VSTPDT
+2823 VSRPDT

-2837 QAKTGSIEIA
+2837 QAKTGSMEIA

-2870 SYASSKVDATNRL
+2870 SHARSKVDATNRL

-2895 FDLAKAGI
+2895 LDAAKAGI
-2903 LDLYSRYSTVTDC
+2903 VDLYSRYSTVTDC

-2953 ANLKAQSLVTGIN
+2953 ANLRAQSLVTGIK
-2966 DNVLAK
+2966 DNVMAK
-2972 NHGQTINIAVGIGA
+2972 NHGQTINIAVGIGVG
-2986 SKNKLETTI
+2986 KNKLDTTI
-2995 DTAAQTSLS
+2995 DTAAQASLS
-3004 DNSFAVSNTVANG
+3004 DNSFAVSNTIVDG
-3017 NIMSYKEVEK
+3017 NITGYKEVEK
-3027 LDVDGNKYTAYEPVY
+3027 LDTDGNTYTAYEPVY
-3042 EQLAQKTAKT
+3042 EQLAQETAKT

-3095 LTGKQNAAATLLK
+3095 LTGKQNADTLLK

-3129 GILSISP
+3129 GIFSISP

-3142 NVLTVTNDVT
+3142 NVLTVTNDVK

-3161 AAAIEALQSDII
+3161 VAAVEALQSDII
-3173 EIQADTESGGA
+3173 EIQADTESGGG
-3184 LLDVAGGSVKNTRNA
+3184 LLDVAGGNVKNTRNA

-3211 LEADSASIVAQNNMD
+3211 LEAESASIVAQNNMD

-3236 GGSGAGIIA
+3236 GGSGAGLIA

-3253 NSITELAGVEIGN
+3253 NSITELAGVEIGK
-3266 SRVATANNLHI
+3266 SRVVTANNLHI

-3286 ALSLFENGSILVGVN
+3286 ALSLFENGSVLVGVN

-3318 APSKL
+3318 TDSTL

-3351 GALLTVAS
+3351 GALLTVAL

-3373 IAGSVNS
+3373 IAGGVNS

-3441 TVLYANEGAVNI
+3441 TDLYANEGAVNI

-3491 KVKLEGGSVVAGAKH
+3491 KVKLEGGSIVAGAKH
-3506 SVELE
+3506 SVQLE
-3511 IGQPGYVVILNEQ
+3511 IGQPGEVVILNEQ
-3524 ERAAFVSSNPRI
+3524 ERAAFKSSNPRVA
-3536 KVTGNPTISGPGDL
+3536 VTGTPTISGAGDL
-3550 EQAVEFKQVNLSTE
+3550 DQAVEFKQVNLSTE

-3609 RDAQGNILVTG
+3609 RDEKGNILVTG

-3647 ATNDASIK
+3647 ATHASIK

-3681 RGGEITYNTTKL
+3681 RGGEIKYNTTKL
-3693 EQGDAAA
+3693 AQGDDATT
-3700 LTNNTS
+3700 LTANTQ
-3706 LIKSLNKNV
+3706 LIKSLNKNS
-3715 KDISFISFANLH
+3715 KDPSFTALH
-3727 AEASEGGKVA
+3727 AEASEGGKVD
-3737 IRSNYAGAK
+3737 IKSNYAGAK
-3746 EFEVKITHEGEQV
+3746 EFDVKILHEGEQV
-3759 TAISKL
+3759 TAISKV

-3773 GASIINKRGNID
+3773 GASIINKSGNID
-3785 IYSAAGDIVLNGNVN
+3785 IYSAVGDIVLNGNVN
-3800 GKEINVKAAQ
+3800 GKEINVRAAQ

-3836 QNVINNEASYLKGD
+3836 QNVINNENSYLKGND
-3850 AAHMTGS
+3850 AHKTGT
-3857 YTSDTVAASDESK
+3857 YTSDTVAASDKSK
-3870 GTIMGSSVYI
+3870 GTIMGNSVYI

-3923 TDDEIVRMGG
+3923 TDDEIIRMGG

-3943 QVYDSA
+3943 QAYDSA
-3949 KGCYYYKV
+3949 KDCYYYKV

-4015 YGLTTTN
+4015 YGLTTTK

-4037 TELTRTSYKVTD
+4037 TELTRTSYKVID
-4049 FTSGVTSNGSM
+4049 FTSDSTSDGLI

-4065 YKPLANQRY
+4065 YKPLENQRY
-4074 SWSLGKDESTRA
+4074 SWSLGKDESTRS
-4086 YYERKYETNW
+4086 YYQRKYESNW
-4096 WGLRESVDVTSHTGD
+4096 WGLRESVDVTEHTGD
-4111 YTKTS
+4111 YSKTS
-4116 EVKLAGTAKD
+4116 EIKLAGTAKD

-4137 TNNFAVSLDKQRTS
+4137 ANNFAVSLDKQQTS
-4151 ESKSEVTETR
+4151 QSKSEATETR

-4174 YKWYEDTGYS
+4174 YEWYEDTGYS

-4195 DISISFIGNT
+4195 DIKISFIGNT

-4226 SKDFNNTIEL
+4226 SKDLNNTINL

-4247 GYLRADSVTLQAVGA
+4247 GYLRADAVALKAVGA

-4269 SSSELSLSATNNAKA
+4269 SDSKLALSATNNAKA
-4284 DTIYW
+4284 DTTYW
-4289 RNGVGSKTGSEGNA
+4289 RNGVGSKTGGDGNA
-4303 ININVE
+4303 ITINVE
-4309 TQLAGVNS
+4309 TQLTN
-4317 PGTVK
+4317 GTVK

-4335 VALFDLTTNG
+4335 VALFDLTANG
-4345 SIVSATNTAISAARV
+4345 SIVSGTNTAISAARV

-4375 ILVNTGDIPVVAADS
+4375 ILVNTGDVPVVAADS
-4390 LSASLNAQAKGNIY
+4390 LSASLNAQASGNIY
-4404 LAESS
+4404 LAEAS
-4409 GDMRIGKI
+4409 GDMRVGKI
-4417 YSDEGDV
+4417 YSDKGDV

-4434 ALPYDN
+4434 ALPYDSVN
-4440 VHKGRSEAELVALW
+4440 KGRSEAELVALW

-4480 KTTSVK
+4480 KTTSEK

-4512 EEEVQAW
+4512 EKEVQAW

-4544 VANIKADNLSLN
+4544 VANIKAENLSLN

-4577 MREDLADLK
+4577 MRNDLADLQ

-4596 IWDAVNNEVRITRK
+4596 TWDEAHNEVRITRK

-4623 NAGQIDGANNEA
+4623 NAGQINGADNGA

-4640 NVYLEGRKYS
+4640 NVYLEGRKDS

-4658 LNIMQIAAKG
+4658 LNIKQIAAKG

-4676 GSVLNANSN
+4676 GSILNANSN

-4700 GPKDGTNGSIGVAD
+4700 GPKDGTDGSIGTAD
-4714 KWLNVSIT
+4714 KWLNVSIK
-4722 GGLNATSNAGIY
+4722 GGLNATSNAGLYIN
-4734 LEQIGADTLLLQG
+4734 QIGADALLLQG

-4759 SDIVSDTSLGTTSYI
+4759 NDIVSDTSLGNNSYV
-4774 NLVNPGSITLKSLN
+4774 NLVNPGSITLKSLH
-4788 GNVGTETNWLRV
+4788 GNVGTEDKWLRV
-4800 LNGEEAITNDKHLV
+4800 LNGDDTTTNDKHLV
-4814 VEAAKS
+4814 VDAAKS

-4842 DISVG
+4842 NIAVG

-4852 NLDSNGGIYFV
+4852 HLDANGGIYFV

-4875 LSVEQSQDSILEADV
+4875 LGVEQSQDSILEAEV
-4890 FYVQAGTGIKLAGS
+4890 FTVQAGKGINLAGA
-4904 NNKLHKVALF
+4904 NNKLHKVALY
-4914 NSGSNTGSKNITEK
+4914 NSGSNSGAQNIAVK
-4928 QRSTIINSGDKALEL
+4928 QTSTIINSGDTDLEL

-4949 KEAASEAFVGDL
+4949 KEAADEAFVGNL
-4961 VLKNAA
+4961 VLENAA
-4967 SGLAN
+4967 GGSAN
-4972 DINITGLVVVEGTV
+4972 DINITGRVVVEGTL

-4998 AAPTAAAFSVSA
+4998 AVPTAADYSVSA
-5010 DSITL
+5010 EKIQLT
-5015 LAEEQVTNA
+5015 AEQQVTNA

-5031 GISLSGNT
+5031 GISLIGN
-5039 ADSLMGVENT
+5039 AGLENT

-5054 ANGDISLTAANSTI
+5054 AEGNISLTAANSTI
-5068 KNEGTLTVEQKG
+5068 KNEGTLTIEQKG
-5080 NITIEAGKHVI
+5080 NISIEAEKHVI

-5128 IDLLAKSSTY
+5128 IDLRANSSTY

-5156 ADEEALLAGNVVG
+5156 ADEENLLAGNVVG

-5177 AAIGGTFAITSSKG
+5177 AAIGGTLSIISSKG

-5196 NNFSNS
+5196 NNFSNA
-5202 NAESGDLT
+5202 NAEGGDLT
-5210 FNLAS
+5210 LNRAS
-5215 QDIQLAAAEGSIV
+5215 QDIKLAAAEGSIF
-5228 NNIDLYSK
+5228 NNIDLYSE

-5318 QLYYATNQGEIVS
+5318 KLYYATNQGEIVS

-5355 TMEAPANAAVKTE
+5355 TMEAPASAAVKTE
-5368 ILGANNVVLADLA
+5368 ILGVNNVVLADLA

-5398 LAGINADVKN
+5398 LAGINADVKS

-5435 GSISAKYTDSGYEM
+5435 GSISAKYTGSTYAM
-5449 GAGIDSVSIAANDL
+5449 GTGINSVSIAANDL

-5530 EAQNGSVVN
+5530 EAQKGSVVN

-5547 QEGSVAMLAGGAH
+5547 QEGSVAMLAGGTH
-5560 TEQLQLVDT
+5560 DNQLQLVDT
-5569 NGKVSQL
+5569 NGKTTQL
-5576 VVNAVAETGS
+5576 VVNAVAEAGS
-5586 ASDLKLKLNN
+5586 ASDLKLNLNN
-5596 ETAGNYTILVDKY
+5596 KTAGNDTILVDKY
-5609 YSNGGSYV
+5609 YKNGSAYV

-5627 LTTEQQASI
+5627 LTTEQQASM
-5636 VTVFYQVNDSTNTK
+5636 VTVFYQVNDSGNTK
-5650 HLVTNF
+5650 HLVTDF
-5656 EAEGL
+5656 DAEGL
-5661 TTATI
+5661 TKANI
-5666 TVNNTNMIG
+5666 TVNGTTMVG

-5698 GSVALQATYGNII
+5698 GSVALKAAYGNII

-5729 TPKII
+5729 APKEI
-5734 KAHMGTSIVA
+5734 KSHKGTSIA
-5744 DLKIY
+5744 AGLKIY
-5749 NNMDITAG
+5749 NNMDINAG
-5757 EDLLISGGDSVISG
+5757 EDLLISAGDAVISG
-5771 QAYNHLYALGKLIIE
+5771 QEYNHLYALGKLIIE
-5786 STGSSL
+5786 STGSNL

-5826 LAGGIDNSAGMN
+5826 LAGGIENSAGKSLN
-5838 TEVARLTNSGDLTA
+5838 TEAARLTNSGDLTA

-5890 IATNSGNIVYSNGTD
+5890 IATTNGDIVYSNGTD

-5917 EDGITVQTG
+5917 EDGIAVQTG

-5956 SISQV
+5956 SISQL
-5961 GNLQAGPYAVDNE
+5961 GNLQAGHYAVDNE

-5984 AINGAQAASVH
+5984 AINGAQAVSVQ
-5995 GDIFAAEGIN
+5995 GDIFAANGIVVA
-6005 ITSSQG
+6005 SSLG
-6011 AVTLQGELKA
+6011 AVAMQGELKA
-6021 GTGIDLAAKGKITA
+6021 GVDIDLAAKGKITA

-6045 SVGNNIDATH
+6045 SVGHNSDTAH

-6069 NNITLEAEGTV
+6069 GNVTLEAEGTV

-6087 TSEKGSIILQSFTE
+6087 TSENGSIRLQSFTE
-6101 GDVLAAR
+6101 GDVLAER
-6108 NELKAKNDVVLLAKK
+6108 NELSAKNNIELLAKK

-6167 TGVTLEADKGNVSNA
+6167 TGVTLEADKGNITNNA
-6182 AAVMSNG
+6182 TISSGDSITLKAGAEHGNGQQGNVINNG
-6189 AISLQASG
+6189 ALLANATN
-6197 SYVDEQGKMQLGAVV
+6197 K
-6212 NNGVLVTISD
+6212 N
-6222 EDVKLKATGSVNNN
+6222 VKLEAAGSVENNSI
-6236 AAIFA
+6236 IFA
-6241 DGGSIELRAGAS
+6241 SGSIELQAGAS
-6253 IANNAVL
+6253 VRNNAAL
-6260 AATGGHVS
+6260 AAVAGHVR
-6268 LTAGDNVENMGG
+6268 LTAGTNVENMGG
-6280 GIVATEN
+6280 GIVAAEY
-6287 ITLTGGGY
+6287 ITLTGGGF
-6295 VVNRASALASSG
+6295 VTNRASALLSND
-6307 GNISLSSTGAAGGVQ
+6307 GNISLSSTGEAGGVQ
-6322 NLHSS
+6322 NLNSS
-6327 LTAQRGQISL
+6327 LTAPQGKVSL
-6337 TANKGNVLNA
+6337 TAIKGHVLNA
-6347 GQSSAL
+6347 GQGSAL
-6353 TAEQDIVLATNSGAV
+6353 TAEQDIVLATNVGAV
-6368 HNEAAATTEAGKIAL
+6368 RNEAAATTEVGKIAL

-6418 KNTGAIKAHGQVD
+6418 ENTGTIKAQGQVD

-6440 NQEAIS
+6440 NKEDIA
-6446 TTKGGVNLNGVNS
+6446 TTKGGVNLNGIKS
-6459 VTNYGTIEAVD
+6459 VINHGSIEAVEG
-6470 KVTLGSTN
+6470 VTLGSTN

-6484 RGTFAATDVTNAS
+6484 GGTFAATDVTNAG
-6497 AVTSAKGD
+6497 AVASAKGD
-6505 ISLIGSGKI
+6505 ISLIGSGEI

-6520 LVAGASAEAASG
+6520 LVAGSSSEAATG

-6537 STGTGD
+6537 STGAGD

-6557 ITLKTNSGNV
+6557 ITLKTNSGDV

-6573 TNEYRFVDTDRVL
+6573 TNEYRFVDTDIVL

-6624 QDVLLQAGEGD
+6624 NNVLLEAVVEGD
-6635 ILNDGGIEAKQG
+6635 IFNDGGIEAKQG
-6647 SITEQTAKGTVYNL
+6647 SITEKTAKGTVYNL

-6693 LKSTLSGDVYNET
+6693 LKSTLSGDVYNVT
-6706 SDLKAQ
+6706 SDLTAQ
-6712 NDVLLQAQKGDIVNS
+6712 KDVLLQAQKGDIVNS
-6727 TSDINAIAGSITL
+6727 TSDINATAGSITL
-6740 RAVETGDIYNLNNS
+6740 GAVEAGDIYNLNNS
-6754 LTADAAMSGTRNISM
+6754 LTADAAMSGAENISI
-6769 TTAKGALLNFGA
+6769 TTAKGEIFNFGA
-6781 DLTASGSVELKSAA
+6781 NLTASGSVELKSAA
-6795 TAEHGDVQNV
+6795 AAEYGDVQNV
-6805 NSSITAGGAVTLQA
+6805 NSSITAGGAVTLRAAQG
-6819 TEGGLVNYLGAIE
+6819 ELVNYLSAIE
-6832 AGKKSGSNAD
+6832 AGKKSDSNAD

-6857 ITTDKGKVELQATES
+6857 ITTNKGNVVLQSTVS
-6872 GDVTNDFSAITTRE
+6872 GDVTNDFSAITTKK
-6886 GNISIVTVSGAVENA
+6886 GNISITTTSGAVENA
-6901 YSNLSATDSNITV
+6901 YSDLSTTDGNITV

-6925 AVTAKRNVSI
+6925 AVTAKGDESI
-6935 SSSPAAYGEVLL
+6935 SSSSAAKGNVSIASSSAAYGEVLL
-6947 TESNIN
+6947 TESNVT
-6953 AGTGAGGTASITSS
+6953 AGIGAGGTASITSS

-6977 VRAGAEINMAA
+6977 VRAGTTIAMASN
-6988 TKGNISNFNVGD
+6988 KGNISNFNVGD

-7025 GNIDNYSVTTAEKE
+7025 GNIANYGVTTAAKE
-7039 DVSLTAFAGSVINY
+7039 DVSLTAFAGAVINY

-7066 AYAPDKSANK
+7066 AYASDKSADK
-7076 GDVSSLNTYNV
+7076 GNVSSLNTYNV

-7100 AMNKLQNDSDVKV
+7100 AMNELKNDSDVKV
-7113 QQGNITITSVNSSV
+7113 QEGNITITSVNSTV
-7127 DMGVNSNNDSKL
+7127 DLGVNSNNADNL
-7139 AVYTVEQTGN
+7139 ALYTVEQTGN

-7162 KLQIGNVTNKTG
+7162 KLQIGNVANKTG
-7174 GGNIYLTSAHGSI
+7174 GGNIYLTSAQGGI
-7187 TNQGDAELVTANG
+7187 TNQGNAELVTANG
-7200 NITMLAEKNIVNN
+7200 NITMLAEQNIVNN

-7220 GEIYIESFAGDVNN
+7220 GEIYLESFKGDVNN

-7239 VYKGTKTDLAT
+7239 DYKGTKTDLAT
-7250 SHISIMAKEGKLSN
+7250 SHISIMAKEGKLDN

-7274 TLVAKDGLQNFSYY
+7274 TLVAKEGLQNFSYY

-7304 INSTAILS
+7304 INSSAILS

-7326 VNVAGGAVAN
+7326 VNVAGGAVTN

-7343 SDNFTLVENISMHKG
+7343 SDNFTLVRDISMHKG

-7369 RAGGNNDG
+7369 RAGGKAG
-7377 STKTVLGVSYGSGDV
+7377 TTKTVNGVSYGSGDV
-7392 INMGSIVALGSH
+7392 VNEGSIVALGSH

-7435 GLYSA
+7435 GLYST
-7440 HGNVLNKDTEYGADG
+7440 HGDVLNKDTEYQADG
-7455 SRNADALMLGN
+7455 SRNATALMLGA

-7472 LGDIELIAE
+7472 LGDIELVAG
-7481 EGYLLNNFNIDA
+7481 EGSILNNFSIDA

-7505 SFRKSGTNGQNAMVI
+7505 SFSKSGTNGQNAMVI

-7528 ISSITGI
+7528 ISSITGV

-7590 GTVTALNGM
+7590 GTVKALNGM
-7599 AAIGA
+7599 AVIGA

-7612 AVLGKDVVL
+7612 AVLAKDVVL

-7635 FDSFTAQAQNMS
+7635 LDSVTAQAQQMS
-7647 IDELKNLNSDASGK
+7647 VDELTNLNNGASGK

-7672 TSKHNGD
+7672 TAKHNGD

-7688 SADIVVENGSVAIDK
+7688 NADIVVENGSVAIDK
-7703 LQVKDT
+7703 LQVKDV

-7726 KIYRDDS
+7726 KLYRDDS

-7762 EHATSSFLDRFSHIS
+7762 EHTTSSFLDRFSHIG

-7784 QEIASMDRS
+7784 QEIDSMDRS
-7793 DTWNK
+7793 DTWNT

-7811 SHARSNGILLH
+7811 SHARSNGVLLH

-7830 NARYPVDDL
+7830 NARYPQDDL
-7839 ARIILQTSPY
+7839 ARITLKSAPY
-7849 GLYDLAYYN
+7849 GLYDLAYTN
-7858 TLGLD
+7858 NFGSD

-7869 IDVQQVALSN
+7869 VNLKQLVPNDGLSF
-7879 EREVFSKES
+7879 VFNES
-7888 DIFLFE
+7888 DISLFE
-7894 SVLEDGEKIYKL
+7894 SVLENGEKTYKL
-7906 GSKSSIKYN
+7906 GSKSSKKDN

>member
-60 TTDTVGGVH
+60 TTDTVGSVH

-86 KFELPANQI
+86 KFDLPANQI

-100 TTKGGTTE
+100 KTKGGTTE

-123 GTVNALRNNT
+123 GTVNALRSNT

-165 DFPTSNSNAFS
+165 DFPGSNGNAFS
-176 KIEDVLNLKQTQG
+176 KIEDVLNLKQDQG

-238 GNINSGLSSNLV
+238 GNINSGLASNLV
-250 VSRSKESKGNVAL
+250 VSRSQESKGNVAL
-263 VARATNYNED
+263 IARATDYNED
-273 NAAIHGWLDVATK
+273 NAAIHDWLDVATK

-313 DCNAEFGNLATFGN
+313 DCYAEFGDLATFGN

-332 SGVTIAGTVEGDT
+332 SGVTIAGTVEGDK
-345 VNIISSATN
+345 VNIVSSATN
-354 NFTQGVLNKIATTG
+354 NFTQSVTNKIVTTG
-368 GKFVTEWMQRV
+368 RKFATEWVQRAFKT
-379 LGQKVD
+379 GD
-385 VAGLTIDVV
+385 VAGLEIDVV

-412 TGKDTTGEGAHSA
+412 TGKDTTGEGARSA

-454 GVLISTLENDAKLN
+454 GVLLSRLENDAKLN
-468 VAGGASLTTTDK
+468 VEDGASLATTDK
-480 AGSITAAANAKTSTD
+480 EGSITAAANAKTSTD
-495 LRALGAPN
+495 LRALAAPN

-516 LNLNDGYTKSE
+516 LNVNNGYTNSE
-527 VNIAKD
+527 VNIAKN
-533 AKLDAAKDVN
+533 AKLNAAKDVN
-543 LLANTG
+543 ILANTS
-549 LGTSNLSLITNAQ
+549 LSTSNLSLITNAQ
-562 DVYASTSMLYMDM
+562 DVYVSTSMLYMDM
-575 ESSADVNVGG
+575 ESSADVNVNG
-585 LITAGNE
+585 LITAGND
-592 VNLDAKNTDKIFT
+592 VKLDAKNTDKIFT
-605 KSSNNTTEDGAATW
+605 KASNNTTEDGAATW

-630 FTSLTNTVINGAR
+630 FASLTNTIINGTR

-654 SVPDPVFKSNGW
+654 PVADPVFQSNGW

-671 INVTL
+671 INVTRL
-676 LNNEAN
+676 KNEAN
-682 INVGNTASIT
+682 INIGNTANIT

-705 DDLLCTAVGSSSK
+705 DDLLCTAVGTSSK
-718 IKNPEGEGGVAKK
+718 IKNPQGEGGTIKK
-731 EVVVSAAIGYV
+731 EIVVSAAIGYV

-767 GDINISANTEYIWNR
+767 GDINISANAEYIWNR
-782 YNSMVTSLMSSW
+782 YNSMVNSLMSSW

-1105 IFDNDEATLENAG
+1105 IFDNDKATLESAG
-1118 NLSEDS
+1118 TLSEDS
-1124 TENKR
+1124 TEEKR

-1134 QALKDSLS
+1134 QALNDSLS

-1204 NVLAQQSQIEMRD
+1204 NVLVQQSQIEMTK
-1217 LGANDAADDTQNNIL
+1217 LGANNAADDTQNNIL

-1242 RVANNHASF
+1242 RVNNNHASF

-1265 DGVTASLLED
+1265 DGVTASLLEN
-1275 AKVNFTTGS
+1275 AQVNFTTGS

-1303 MALRTGAKEGASSVA
+1303 MALRTGSKEGASSVA

-1332 VLAQMKDATIKD
+1332 VLAQVKDAIIKD

-1369 TRSDLNIGFTTAMN
+1369 TKSDLNIGFTTAMN

-1574 DTSVEEAEQYKG
+1574 DTSVEEAKQYKG

-1703 KLRNDAVASIEN
+1703 QLRNDAVASIEN

-1743 VGGTKVGIG
+1743 MGGTKVGIG

-1803 IDKSYLA
+1803 VDKSYLA

-1907 NVETKEE
+1907 NVETNEK

-2041 VGISASAQTVNA
+2041 VGISASAQTVNG

-2071 GSTINATNSVGVF
+2071 GSTINATNSVGVL
-2084 AKGDDELVNVTGGL
+2084 AKGDDQLINVTGGL

-2127 SDITALGNGSKEL
+2127 SDITALGKGSKEL

-2183 GGLAMNVSSVGVA
+2183 GGLAVNVSSVGVA

-2256 SVGAAVALSDFDRT
+2256 SVGAAVALSDYDRT

-2277 GTINAAKLIDTAGGK
+2277 GTINAAKLIDTAVGK

-2485 VGVSVQPVTINSSE
+2485 VGVSVQPVTINSSD

-2564 DEQMSVDLGAT
+2564 DKQMSVDLAEN
-2575 INKADHAVDEG
+2575 IKNADNAVNEG
-2586 KKMVVDSIG
+2586 KQMVVDSID
-2595 DADKQMNAAASEIKT
+2595 DAGKQMNAAASEIKT
-2610 EEISKNTLTTEIEG
+2610 EETSQNTLTTEIAD
-2624 IKTDIDDR
+2624 IKTDIAAR

-2659 INIKA
+2659 INIEA
-2664 ITKDNIDIV
+2664 ITKDDIDIV

-2693 NVANNLEILGG
+2693 NVSNNLEILGG
-2704 TYVAENTAILGTI
+2704 TYVADNTAILGTI
-2717 TGEAKTRAVMAGV
+2717 TGEAKTRAVMASV

-2745 GKGNS
+2745 GKGNN

-2805 ANSELINT
+2805 ANSKLINT
-2813 AENEPITTDG
+2813 AENEPITTEG

-2829 NTADKSAV
+2829 NTDDKSAM
-2837 QAKTGSIEIA
+2837 QAKTGSMEIA

-2895 FDLAKAGI
+2895 IDLAKAGI
-2903 LDLYSRYSTVTDC
+2903 LVLYSRYSTVTDC

-2953 ANLKAQSLVTGIN
+2953 ANLRAQSLVTGIN

-3017 NIMSYKEVEK
+3017 NIIAYKEVEK
-3027 LDVDGNKYTAYEPVY
+3027 LDADGNKYTAYEPVY
-3042 EQLAQKTAKT
+3042 EQLAQETAKT

-3083 GVVTINESTEAS
+3083 GVVTINESTDAS
-3095 LTGKQNAAATLLK
+3095 LTGKQNEATLLK
-3108 SLSLKT
+3108 SLILKT

-3142 NVLTVTNDVT
+3142 NVLTVTNDVK

-3161 AAAIEALQSDII
+3161 AAAVEALQSDII

-3253 NSITELAGVEIGN
+3253 NIITELAGVEIGK
-3266 SRVATANNLHI
+3266 SSVATANNLHI

-3318 APSKL
+3318 IDSKL

-3441 TVLYANEGAVNI
+3441 TDLYANEGAVNI

-3506 SVELE
+3506 SVQLT
-3511 IGQPGYVVILNEQ
+3511 IGQPGEVVILNEQ
-3524 ERAAFVSSNPRI
+3524 ERAAFKASNPRI
-3536 KVTGNPTISGPGDL
+3536 TVTGTPVISGAGDL

-3564 LYEQY
+3564 LYGQY
-3569 LQQQD
+3569 LKQQD

-3647 ATNDASIK
+3647 ATDASIK
-3655 AYGTPTVSVINNT
+3655 AYGTPTASIINNT
-3668 SLYVI
+3668 SLYLI
-3673 LDDITVGE
+3673 LDDINVGE
-3681 RGGEITYNTTKL
+3681 RGGEIKYNTTKL

-3737 IRSNYAGAK
+3737 IQSDYAGAK

-3773 GASIINKRGNID
+3773 GASIINKSGNID

-4037 TELTRTSYKVTD
+4037 TELTRTSNKVTD
-4049 FTSGVTSNGSM
+4049 FTSGVTSNGSI

-4126 EANAITELKGY
+4126 EASAITKLEGY
-4137 TNNFAVSLDKQRTS
+4137 TNNFAVSLDKQKTS
-4151 ESKSEVTETR
+4151 ESKSDVTETR

-4226 SKDFNNTIEL
+4226 SKDFNNTIDL

-4269 SSSELSLSATNNAKA
+4269 SGSELSLSATNNAKA

-4289 RNGVGSKTGSEGNA
+4289 RNGVGSTTGGEGNA

-4335 VALFDLTTNG
+4335 VSLFDLSTNG
-4345 SIVSATNTAISAARV
+4345 SIVSGTNTAISAARV

-4390 LSASLNAQAKGNIY
+4390 LSASLNAQAKGDIY

-4434 ALPYDN
+4434 ALPYDS

-4461 NKTAKETTTVD
+4461 NKTAKETTTLD

-4480 KTTSVK
+4480 KTTSIK

-4512 EEEVQAW
+4512 EEKVQAW

-4596 IWDAVNNEVRITRK
+4596 TWDAVNNEVRITRK

-4623 NAGQIDGANNEA
+4623 SAGQINGADNGA

-4640 NVYLEGRKYS
+4640 NVYLEGRKDS

-4658 LNIMQIAAKG
+4658 LNIKQIAAKG

-4685 SGMAVIKANNLTIDA
+4685 YGMAVIKANNLTIDA
-4700 GPKDGTNGSIGVAD
+4700 GPKDGSNGSIGEAA
-4714 KWLNVSIT
+4714 KWLNVSIK

-4734 LEQIGADTLLLQG
+4734 IEQIGADTLLLQG

-4759 SDIVSDTSLGTTSYI
+4759 NDIVSDTSLGNNSYI
-4774 NLVNPGSITLKSLN
+4774 NLVNQGSINLQSLN

-4842 DISVG
+4842 NIAVG

-4852 NLDSNGGIYFV
+4852 NLDANGGIYFV

-4890 FYVQAGTGIKLAGS
+4890 FYVQAGKGIKLAGDH
-4904 NNKLHKVALF
+4904 NKLHKVALF
-4914 NSGSNTGSKNITEK
+4914 NSGSNTELQNITEK
-4928 QRSTIINSGDKALEL
+4928 QSSTIINSGDMDLEL

-4961 VLKNAA
+4961 VLKNTA

-4972 DINITGLVVVEGTV
+4972 DINITGRVVVEGAV
-4986 NIENAEQSIHVP
+4986 DIENAEHSIHVP

-5024 GALVAKN
+5024 GALVARN
-5031 GISLSGNT
+5031 GISISGKT
-5039 ADSLMGVENT
+5039 ADNLMG
-5049 GTMTT
+5049 GTLTT
-5054 ANGDISLTAANSTI
+5054 ANGNITLTAANGSI
-5068 KNEGTLTVEQKG
+5068 KNKGMLTVEQKG
-5080 NITIEAGKHVI
+5080 NISIEAKKHVI

-5104 ALTSGEQGSV
+5104 ALTSGEQGSI
-5114 FSLKDGELYTREGN
+5114 FSLKDGELYTGEGN

-5215 QDIQLAAAEGSIV
+5215 QDIKLAAAEGSII
-5228 NNIDLYSK
+5228 NNIDLYSE

-5368 ILGANNVVLADLA
+5368 ILGANNVVLVDLA

-5408 SGNVILQSAKGDVFN
+5408 SGNIILQSAKGDVFN

-5569 NGKVSQL
+5569 NGKITQL

-5586 ASDLKLKLNN
+5586 ASDLKLIRNN

-5617 RMDEN
+5617 RMDEH

-5636 VTVFYQVNDSTNTK
+5636 VTVFYRVNDSTNTK
-5650 HLVTNF
+5650 HLVTDF

-5661 TTATI
+5661 SKATI
-5666 TVNNTNMIG
+5666 TVNNTNIVG
-5675 VKGDVE
+5675 VQGDVE

-5698 GSVALQATYGNII
+5698 GSVALQAAQGNII

-5744 DLKIY
+5744 GLKIY

-5807 AYGELTNTGN
+5807 AYGDLTNTGN
-5817 ISSHGVVEL
+5817 ITSHGVVEL
-5826 LAGGIDNSAGMN
+5826 LAGGIENSAGKTLN
-5838 TEVARLTNSGDLTA
+5838 AEAASLTNSGDLTA

-5926 NGSITSTVNYEAGKS
+5926 NGSIISTVNYEAGKS
-5941 IALTAANTGTNSSLG
+5941 IALTAANTGTNSSLS

-5974 GYAVAGEGAV
+5974 GYAVAGVGAV
-5984 AINGAQAASVH
+5984 AINGAQAVSVQ
-5995 GDIFAAEGIN
+5995 GDVFAAEGIN

-6035 AGDMYAGNNI
+6035 AGDMYAGKNI
-6045 SVGNNIDATH
+6045 SVGHNIDATH

-6087 TSEKGSIILQSFTE
+6087 TSEIGSIILQSFTE

-6108 NELKAKNDVVLLAKK
+6108 NKLKAENDVVLLAKK

-6182 AAVMSNG
+6182 ATVMSNG
-6189 AISLQASG
+6189 AVSLQASG

-6222 EDVKLKATGSVNNN
+6222 ENVKLKATGSVNNN
-6236 AAIFA
+6236 AAILA
-6241 DGGSIELRAGAS
+6241 DGGSIELLAGAS
-6253 IANNAVL
+6253 IANNAAL

-6268 LTAGDNVENMGG
+6268 LMAGDNVENMGG
-6280 GIVATEN
+6280 GIVATKN
-6287 ITLTGGGY
+6287 ITLTGGGF

-6322 NLHSS
+6322 NLYSS
-6327 LTAQRGQISL
+6327 LTARQGQISL
-6337 TANKGNVLNA
+6337 TANKGDVLNA

-6353 TAEQDIVLATNSGAV
+6353 TAGQDIVLATNAGAV
-6368 HNEAAATTEAGKIAL
+6368 RNKAAATTEVGKIAL

-6418 KNTGAIKAHGQVD
+6418 KNTGAIKAQGQVD

-6440 NQEAIS
+6440 NQKAIS

-6470 KVTLGSTN
+6470 TVTLGSTN
-6478 GAVLLS
+6478 GAVLIS
-6484 RGTFAATDVTNAS
+6484 RGTFAATDVINVG
-6497 AVTSAKGD
+6497 AVTSAKGG
-6505 ISLIGSGKI
+6505 ISLIGSGDI
-6514 INYRAD
+6514 FNYRAD
-6520 LVAGASAEAASG
+6520 LLAGSSSEAATG

-6543 VDNYESTLIANKGN
+6543 VDNYESILIANKGN
-6557 ITLKTNSGNV
+6557 ITLKTNSGDV

-6573 TNEYRFVDTDRVL
+6573 TNEYRFVDTDIVL

-6647 SITEQTAKGTVYNL
+6647 SITEQTAKGAVYNL

-6712 NDVLLQAQKGDIVNS
+6712 KDVLLQAQKGDIVNS
-6727 TSDINAIAGSITL
+6727 TSDINATAGSISL
-6740 RAVETGDIYNLNNS
+6740 RAVEAGDIYNLNNS
-6754 LTADAAMSGTRNISM
+6754 LTADAAMSGTQNISM

-6795 TAEHGDVQNV
+6795 TAEYGDVQNV
-6805 NSSITAGGAVTLQA
+6805 NSSITAGGTVTLQA
-6819 TEGGLVNYLGAIE
+6819 TKGGLVNYLGAIE
-6832 AGKKSGSNAD
+6832 AGKKLGSNAD

-6857 ITTDKGKVELQATES
+6857 ITTDKGSVVLQSTS
-6872 GDVTNDFSAITTRE
+6872 GDVTNDFSTITTRE
-6886 GNISIVTVSGAVENA
+6886 GNISIVTESGAIENA
-6901 YSNLSATDSNITV
+6901 YSNLSTSNGNITV
-6914 AGTKDVVLNNS
+6914 DGTKDVVLNNS
-6925 AVTAKRNVSI
+6925 AVAAQGNVSI
-6935 SSSPAAYGEVLL
+6935 SSSSGAYGEVLL
-6947 TESNIN
+6947 TESNIT

-7025 GNIDNYSVTTAEKE
+7025 GNIDNYGVTTAEKE

-7066 AYAPDKSANK
+7066 AYAPDKSADK
-7076 GDVSSLNTYNV
+7076 GDVSSLNIYNV

-7100 AMNKLQNDSDVKV
+7100 AMNELQNDSDVKV

-7174 GGNIYLTSAHGSI
+7174 GGNIYLTSAQGGI

-7220 GEIYIESFAGDVNN
+7220 GEIYIESFKGDVNN

-7250 SHISIMAKEGKLSN
+7250 SHISIMAKEGTLSN
-7264 EHNLVSGGNI
+7264 THNLVSGGNI

-7369 RAGGNNDG
+7369 RAGGQNDG
-7377 STKTVLGVSYGSGDV
+7377 TTKNVLGVSYGSGDV

-7404 KVAEAANTGYTV
+7404 KVAEAAETVYTV
-7416 RNQTFASTLTEE
+7416 RNQTLASTLTEE

-7590 GTVTALNGM
+7590 GTVKAMNGM

-7717 KVGIYGPAG
+7717 KVGIFGPAG

-7762 EHATSSFLDRFSHIS
+7762 EHTTSSFHDRFSHIS

>member
-165 DFPTSNSNAFS
+165 DFPGSNGNAFS
-176 KIEDVLNLKQTQG
+176 KIEDVLNLKQDQG

-238 GNINSGLSSNLV
+238 GNINSGLASNLV
-250 VSRSKESKGNVAL
+250 VSRSQESKGNVAL
-263 VARATNYNED
+263 IARATDYNED
-273 NAAIHGWLDVATK
+273 NAAIHDWLDVATK

-313 DCNAEFGNLATFGN
+313 DCYAEFGDLATFGN

-332 SGVTIAGTVEGDT
+332 SGVTIAGTVEGDK
-345 VNIISSATN
+345 VNIVSSAIN
-354 NFTQGVLNKIATTG
+354 NFTQSVTNKIVTTG
-368 GKFVTEWMQRV
+368 RKFATEWVQRAFKT
-379 LGQKVD
+379 GD
-385 VAGLTIDVV
+385 VAGLEIDVV

-412 TGKDTTGEGAHSA
+412 TGKDTTGEGARSA

-454 GVLISTLENDAKLN
+454 GVLLSRLENDAKLN
-468 VAGGASLTTTDK
+468 VEDGASLATTDK
-480 AGSITAAANAKTSTD
+480 EGSITAAANAKTSTD
-495 LRALGAPN
+495 LRALAAPN

-516 LNLNDGYTKSE
+516 LNVNNGYTNSE
-527 VNIAKD
+527 VNIAKN
-533 AKLDAAKDVN
+533 AKLNAAKDVN
-543 LLANTG
+543 ILANTS
-549 LGTSNLSLITNAQ
+549 LSTSNLSLITNAQ

-575 ESSADVNVGG
+575 ESSADVNVNG
-585 LITAGNE
+585 LITAGND
-592 VNLDAKNTDKIFT
+592 VKLDAKNTDKIFT
-605 KSSNNTTEDGAATW
+605 KASNNTTEDGAATW

-630 FTSLTNTVINGAR
+630 FASLTNTIINGTR

-654 SVPDPVFKSNGW
+654 PVADPVFQSNGW

-671 INVTL
+671 INVTRL
-676 LNNEAN
+676 KNEAN
-682 INVGNTASIT
+682 INIGNTASIT

-705 DDLLCTAVGSSSK
+705 DDLLCTAVGTSSK
-718 IKNPEGEGGVAKK
+718 IKNPQGEGGTTKK
-731 EVVVSAAIGYV
+731 EIVVSAAIGYV

-767 GDINISANTEYIWNR
+767 GDINISANAEYIWNR
-782 YNSMVTSLMSSW
+782 YNSMVNSLMSSW

-1105 IFDNDEATLENAG
+1105 IFDNDEATVENAVY
-1118 NLSEDS
+1118 LSEDS

-1204 NVLAQQSQIEMRD
+1204 NVLVEQSQIEMRD

-1242 RVANNHASF
+1242 RVNNNHASF

-1265 DGVTASLLED
+1265 DGVTASLLEN

-1293 DGLTATVAGA
+1293 DGLIATVAGA

-1332 VLAQMKDATIKD
+1332 VLAQVKDATIKD

-1369 TRSDLNIGFTTAMN
+1369 TKSDLNIGFTTAMN

-1539 WKEVLLAVGFDAE
+1539 WKEVLLVVGFDAE

-1574 DTSVEEAEQYKG
+1574 DTSVGEAKQYKG

-1592 NDAAYNEENYT
+1592 KDAAYNEENYT

-1624 ATEGGDRGNIA
+1624 AYENGNKGNAA

-1657 ITASDTAKGVT
+1657 ITASDAANGVT

-1679 FAAGISGTGSQQ
+1679 FAAGISGTGSMQ

-1703 KLRNDAVASIEN
+1703 KLRNDAVASIED
-1715 SEISSAKIDVQA
+1715 SEISSGKINVQA

-1743 VGGTKVGIG
+1743 LGGTKLGLG
-1752 LSVAASDIEN
+1752 LSVAVGDIEN

-1772 LQGYNGGA
+1772 LQGYNGGS

-1803 IDKSYLA
+1803 LDKSYLA
-1810 AYGNVA
+1810 AYGNVS

-1896 TAVTTAQGANI
+1896 TAVTTAQGAKI
-1907 NVETKEE
+1907 NVETNEK

-2041 VGISASAQTVNA
+2041 VGISASAQTVNG

-2071 GSTINATNSVGVF
+2071 GSTINATNSVGVL
-2084 AKGDDELVNVTGGL
+2084 AKGDDQLINVTGGL

-2127 SDITALGNGSKEL
+2127 SDITALGKGSKQL

-2153 KNKLTLTET
+2153 KNKLTLTENK
-2162 QHKGLVVD
+2162 HKGLVVD
-2170 AYSKHD
+2170 AYSEHD

-2183 GGLAMNVSSVGVA
+2183 GGLAVNTSSAGVA

-2230 VVTAYDAATLHDVAV
+2230 VVTAYDAATLNDVAV

-2251 GNAAV
+2251 GNAAGV

-2299 VGVSA
+2299 VGVSVG
-2304 SVSATGSAG
+2304 VSATAGAG

-2383 GVLDKVNVTH
+2383 GVVDKVNVTH

-2420 AGIGSGSVGVASDS
+2420 AGIGSGSVGVATDS

-2446 NSSFGLDKK
+2446 NSSLGLDKK
-2455 AKNVHAKVDNHY
+2455 AKDVTAKVDNHY

-2475 ISIAGSLGGG
+2475 VSIAGSLGGG

-2564 DEQMSVDLGAT
+2564 DEQMSVNLGAT
-2575 INKADHAVDEG
+2575 INKADDAVDEG
-2586 KKMVVDSIG
+2586 KQMVVDSID
-2595 DADKQMNAAASEIKT
+2595 DAGKQMNAAAREIKT

-2624 IKTDIDDR
+2624 IKTDIAAR

-2659 INIKA
+2659 INIEA

-2693 NVANNLEILGG
+2693 NVSNNLEILGG

-2717 TGEAKTRAVMAGV
+2717 TGEAKTRAVMASV

-2805 ANSELINT
+2805 ANSKLINT
-2813 AENEPITTDG
+2813 AENEPITTEG

-2829 NTADKSAV
+2829 NTTDKSAV
-2837 QAKTGSIEIA
+2837 QARTGSIEIA

-2903 LDLYSRYSTVTDC
+2903 FDLYSRYSTVTDC

-2953 ANLKAQSLVTGIN
+2953 ANLRAQSLVTGIN

-3004 DNSFAVSNTVANG
+3004 DNSFAVSNTVVNG
-3017 NIMSYKEVEK
+3017 NIIAYKEVEK
-3027 LDVDGNKYTAYEPVY
+3027 LDADGNTYTAYEPVY
-3042 EQLAQKTAKT
+3042 EQLAQETAKT

-3070 VNVGGILAVGHND
+3070 VNVGGILAVGHNE

-3095 LTGKQNAAATLLK
+3095 LTGNQNADTTLLK
-3108 SLSLKT
+3108 SLNLKT

-3142 NVLTVTNDVT
+3142 NVLTVTNDVK

-3161 AAAIEALQSDII
+3161 AAAVEALQSDII

-3226 LNKKFRYGMK
+3226 LNKEFRYGMK

-3253 NSITELAGVEIGN
+3253 NSITELAGVEIGK
-3266 SRVATANNLHI
+3266 SSVATANNLHI

-3318 APSKL
+3318 IDSKL

-3441 TVLYANEGAVNI
+3441 TDLYANEGAVNI

-3491 KVKLEGGSVVAGAKH
+3491 KVKLEGGSIVAGAKH
-3506 SVELE
+3506 SVQLA
-3511 IGQPGYVVILNEQ
+3511 IGQPGEVVILNDG
-3524 ERAAFVSSNPRI
+3524 EREAFVSSNSGI
-3536 KVTGNPTISGPGDL
+3536 TVTGTPTISGDDDIKK
-3550 EQAVEFKQVNLSTE
+3550 AVSLKQVNLSTE
-3564 LYEQY
+3564 LYGQY

-3594 LKAIEDQLIALGMTS
+3594 LKAIENQLIALGMTS

-3647 ATNDASIK
+3647 ATDASIK

-3715 KDISFISFANLH
+3715 KDISFAELH
-3727 AEASEGGKVA
+3727 AEASEGGKVD
-3737 IRSNYAGAK
+3737 IKSNYAGSK
-3746 EFEVKITHEGEQV
+3746 EFEVKFTHEGEQV

-3773 GASIINKRGNID
+3773 GASIINKSGNID
-3785 IYSAAGDIVLNGNVN
+3785 ISNMVGDIVLNGNVN
-3800 GKEINVKAAQ
+3800 GQEINVKAAQ

-3870 GTIMGSSVYI
+3870 GTIMGSSIYI

-3923 TDDEIVRMGG
+3923 TDDEIIRMGG

-4049 FTSGVTSNGSM
+4049 FTSDVTSNGSM

-4137 TNNFAVSLDKQRTS
+4137 TNNFAVRLDKQRTS

-4205 DKSSTISV
+4205 GKSSTISV

-4226 SKDFNNTIEL
+4226 SKDLNNTIEL

-4345 SIVSATNTAISAARV
+4345 SIVSGTNTAISAARV

-4390 LSASLNAQAKGNIY
+4390 LSASLNAQAKGDIY

-4434 ALPYDN
+4434 ALPYDS

-4596 IWDAVNNEVRITRK
+4596 TWDAVNNEVRITRK

-4623 NAGQIDGANNEA
+4623 SAGQINGADNGA

-4640 NVYLEGRKYS
+4640 NVYLEGRKDS

-4658 LNIMQIAAKG
+4658 LNIKHIAAKG

-4700 GPKDGTNGSIGVAD
+4700 GPKDGSNGSIGEAA
-4714 KWLNVSIT
+4714 KWLNVSIK

-4759 SDIVSDTSLGTTSYI
+4759 NDIVSDTSLGTTSYI

-4800 LNGEEAITNDKHLV
+4800 LNGEEAITEEAITNDKHLV

-4842 DISVG
+4842 NIAVG

-4852 NLDSNGGIYFV
+4852 NLDANGGIYFV

-4972 DINITGLVVVEGTV
+4972 DINITGRVVVEGTV

-4998 AAPTAAAFSVSA
+4998 AVPTAAAFSVSA

-5114 FSLKDGELYTREGN
+5114 FSLKDGELYTRKGN

-5191 SIFNF
+5191 SVFNF

-5202 NAESGDLT
+5202 NAESRDLT

-5215 QDIQLAAAEGSIV
+5215 QDIKLTAAEGSIV
-5228 NNIDLYSK
+5228 NNIDLYSE

-5435 GSISAKYTDSGYEM
+5435 GSISAKYTGSGYEM

-5505 ITLTATEGLLVNN
+5505 ITLTATDGLLVNN

-5569 NGKVSQL
+5569 NGKITQL

-5586 ASDLKLKLNN
+5586 ASDLKLIRNN

-5617 RMDEN
+5617 RMDEH

-5661 TTATI
+5661 TKATI
-5666 TVNNTNMIG
+5666 TVNNTNIVG

-5744 DLKIY
+5744 GLKIY
-5749 NNMDITAG
+5749 NNMDIKAG

-5807 AYGELTNTGN
+5807 AYGDLTNTGN
-5817 ISSHGVVEL
+5817 ITSQGVVEL
-5826 LAGGIDNSAGMN
+5826 LAGGIENSAGKPLN
-5838 TEVARLTNSGDLTA
+5838 AEVASLTSSGDLTA

-5868 GVDIVAKNNPSAVA
+5868 GVDIVAKDKPNAVTG
-5882 EEQKGYIN
+5882 EEKGYIN
-5890 IATNSGNIVYSNGTD
+5890 IATTSGNIVYSNGAD
-5905 TAAHSY
+5905 TAVHGY

-5974 GYAVAGEGAV
+5974 GYAVAGVGAV
-5984 AINGAQAASVH
+5984 AINGAQAVSVQ
-5995 GDIFAAEGIN
+5995 GDVFAAEGIN

-6021 GTGIDLAAKGKITA
+6021 GTAIDLAAKGKITA

-6045 SVGNNIDATH
+6045 SVGHNIDATH

-6087 TSEKGSIILQSFTE
+6087 TSEIGSIILQSFTE

-6108 NELKAKNDVVLLAKK
+6108 NKLKAENDVVLLAKK
-6123 GNVVSTSYKDDGIY
+6123 GNVVSTSNKDDGIY

-6167 TGVTLEADKGNVSNA
+6167 TGVTLEADKGNITNNA
-6182 AAVMSNG
+6182 SISSRDSITLKAG
-6189 AISLQASG
+6189 A
-6197 SYVDEQGKMQLGAVV
+6197 EQGNGQQGNVI
-6212 NNGVLVTISD
+6212 NNGVLLANAQNKN
-6222 EDVKLKATGSVNNN
+6222 VKLEATGSVANNSV
-6236 AAIFA
+6236 IFA
-6241 DGGSIELRAGAS
+6241 SGSIEMLADAS
-6253 IANNAVL
+6253 IANNATL
-6260 AATGGHVS
+6260 AAVDGHVS

-6287 ITLTGGGY
+6287 ITLTGGGF

-6322 NLHSS
+6322 NLYSS
-6327 LTAQRGQISL
+6327 LTARQGQISL
-6337 TANKGNVLNA
+6337 TANKGDVLNA

-6353 TAEQDIVLATNSGAV
+6353 TAGQDIVLATNAGAV
-6368 HNEAAATTEAGKIAL
+6368 RNEATATTDVGKIAL

-6395 LTINNASTEANKGT
+6395 LNIETASTEANKGT

-6418 KNTGAIKAHGQVD
+6418 KNTGAIKAQGQVD

-6446 TTKGGVNLNGVNS
+6446 TTKGGVNLNGINS
-6459 VTNYGTIEAVD
+6459 VTNYGTIEAVEG
-6470 KVTLGSTN
+6470 VTLGSTN

-6484 RGTFAATDVTNAS
+6484 GGTFAATDVKNAG

-6520 LVAGASAEAASG
+6520 LVAGASAEATTG

-6543 VDNYESTLIANKGN
+6543 VDNYESIIIAKGSITLQANK
-6557 ITLKTNSGNV
+6557 GNV

-6573 TNEYRFVDTDRVL
+6573 ANEYRFVDTDRVL

-6604 NANGERCLVVAHSI
+6604 NANGERSLVVAHSI

-6647 SITEQTAKGTVYNL
+6647 SITEQTAKGAVYNL

-6684 ITSKTEGIT
+6684 ITSKIERIT

-6712 NDVLLQAQKGDIVNS
+6712 KDVLLQAQKGDIVNS

-6740 RAVETGDIYNLNNS
+6740 NAVEAGNIYNLNNS
-6754 LTADAAMSGTRNISM
+6754 LAADAAMSGAENISI
-6769 TTAKGALLNFGA
+6769 TTAKGEILNFGA
-6781 DLTASGSVELKSAA
+6781 NLTASGYVELKSAA
-6795 TAEHGDVQNV
+6795 AAEYGDVQNV

-6819 TEGGLVNYLGAIE
+6819 TKGGLVNYLGAIE

-6857 ITTDKGKVELQATES
+6857 ITTYKGKVELQATES

-6886 GNISIVTVSGAVENA
+6886 GNISIVTESGAIENA
-6901 YSNLSATDSNITV
+6901 YSNLSTSKGNITV
-6914 AGTKDVVLNNS
+6914 DGTKDVVLNNS
-6925 AVTAKRNVSI
+6925 AVAAQGNVSI
-6935 SSSPAAYGEVLL
+6935 SSSSAAYGEVLL
-6947 TESNIN
+6947 TESNIT
-6953 AGTGAGGTASITSS
+6953 AGMGAGGTASITSY

-6977 VRAGAEINMAA
+6977 VRAGAKINMAA

-7000 VVVATD
+7000 VIVATD

-7025 GNIDNYSVTTAEKE
+7025 GNIDNYGVTTAEKE

-7066 AYAPDKSANK
+7066 AYAPDKSEDK

-7100 AMNKLQNDSDVKV
+7100 AMNELQNDSDVKV

-7127 DMGVNSNNDSKL
+7127 DMGVSSNNDSKL
-7139 AVYTVEQTGN
+7139 ALYTVEQTGN

-7174 GGNIYLTSAHGSI
+7174 GGNIYLTSAQGGI
-7187 TNQGDAELVTANG
+7187 TNKEDAELVTANG
-7200 NITMLAEKNIVNN
+7200 NITMLAEKKIVNN

-7250 SHISIMAKEGKLSN
+7250 SHISIMAKEGMLSN
-7264 EHNLVSGGNI
+7264 THNLVSGGNI

-7343 SDNFTLVENISMHKG
+7343 SDSFALVENISMDKG

-7377 STKTVLGVSYGSGDV
+7377 STKTVFGVSYGSGDV

-7404 KVAEAANTGYTV
+7404 KVAEAADNVYTV

-7440 HGNVLNKDTEYGADG
+7440 HGNVLNKDTEYGAAG
-7455 SRNADALMLGN
+7455 SRNAADLMLGN

-7590 GTVTALNGM
+7590 GTVKAMNGM

-7635 FDSFTAQAQNMS
+7635 FDSFTAQAQNMT
-7647 IDELKNLNSDASGK
+7647 IDELKNLNGDASGK

-7672 TSKHNGD
+7672 TAKHNGD
-7679 IHFSYLNVN
+7679 IHFSYLNFN
-7688 SADIVVENGSVAIDK
+7688 TADIVIENGSVAIDK

-7762 EHATSSFLDRFSHIS
+7762 EHTTSSFLDRFSHIS

-7784 QEIASMDRS
+7784 QEIASMNRS